1 MTEENRELV
10 RAATTHCSE
19 VAEKARQEHWE
30 RFCTEQ
36 VQEPKDS
43 SKLWR
48 RIRAHR
54 RRGRLPERALLV
66 NGQKTQTAK
75 EKADALAETFAKA
88 SQTEHL
94 PPEMREYRRTK
105 EQRFEKSENDGQAPF
120 NGDLTLEELRTAIGS
135 LGSQGK
141 ATGHDPISYQMIR
154 HFPDRMVKVL
164 LGFYQ
169 TCWDSGQIPKAWKK
183 AVVVAIP
190 KDGKPPHLPTSYR
203 PVALTSHL
211 GKVYERLVRDRL
223 EYHLEKHGI
232 IPLCQAGFRKGR
244 GCMEHVARLTSEI
257 KKAMVN
263 KHSVVTTFFDIKRA
277 FDTVWH
283 AKLLD
288 KLSSIGISGRLYQF
302 VQAFLADRR
311 ISVRVGASLSD
322 EHILDMGV
330 PQGSVIAPT
339 LFSVMLHD
347 IESKVGRPDIKM
359 SLYADDL
366 AIWTELPTQLPGK
379 TAFMKKLYERW
390 RTKFQS
396 CVDDIQ
402 GYMGQNGFQLSPEKT
417 SLVVFS
423 RTNGAKNA
431 MSIQIGNVTIKPC
444 SEAKF
449 LGVTLNERLR
459 WQPHISN
466 LTAKAARSV
475 NLIKILSAE
484 RWATPRSLIHL
495 TNALVR
501 SRLTYGCEAFF
512 ALSKAEYL
520 KLERVELAAL
530 KTAIGARKSAR
541 NDLVYQ
547 EAGWLPLRE
556 ECKRRCANF
565 QAAMHATE
573 TTLGDGLTET
583 VTKETLIRQGLEVKA
598 PRIYRTTIPMAEH
611 TNDIWSECGAKPE
624 VAQTPKPVF
633 PPWELAKPEYEH
645 RYAEG
650 ASKKADSALATT
662 LAREKIEQRFSQHLK
677 IYTDGSVLDSGEV
690 GCAFVI
696 PDLGITRRYKLNAGL
711 SIFSAEMYA
720 ILMACTFVNDMPN
733 PPLGVVILSDSK
745 SSLQALERG
754 GTRNRS
760 DVQSEILFLAHQII
774 TKGTILALMWLPSHS
789 GIRGNELADR
799 AARDATGDGMEAK
812 LLQTLSEVKIRV
824 GGVGVWEFNVLFH
837 HIRVISKTG
846 QVRQS
851 RKLYEL
857 LKQLQAITPQN
868 RQKSV
873 LGHFAGKSMPSAG
886 TIPFLQSYLCTFNND
901 WYSTLTE
908 DEMPGKVPTFKGSV
922 ASTLLDDIETVLTKH
937 ANYKISH
944 FLEDLETIHRLST
957 AIIKGTASTSGDPHI
972 SSFLKNPEQL
982 HQTILQQNVSLTSKA
997 INTLLDATL
1006 PISKLGGQDGDSL
1019 ALFLLEMFGDE
1030 SRMAAS
1036 HKSAVASMHVK
1047 IFLSKDEDAM
1057 YTWRNASAD
1066 ADHLIKVIRDYAG
1079 ILGPWAAS
1087 GTGVAMIVKSIVYEK
1102 EQRLKEVMKIMG
1114 LGNGVHWV
1122 AWFINAFVL
1131 MLLSVILLCVML
1143 KTGKVF
1149 QYSDVSVIFVFMLS
1163 FTVATITQ
1171 CFLISVF
1178 FSKANLAAVCGG
1190 FIYFVLFLPYTQLV
1204 HNGKKLAVDDLTIN
1218 FYEGQIT
1225 SFLGHNGA
1233 GKTTTMSILTGLFP
1247 PTSGTAYIYGKNIQT
1262 EMDQI
1267 RQSLV
1272 EEHIWFYARL
1282 KGKSEANVQ
1291 HEMTQMVKDV
1301 GLPHKRKEQACKLSG
1316 GMKRKLS
1323 VAIAFVG
1330 GSRTVILDEPT
1341 AGVDPYAR
1349 RSIWELLLKL
1359 RKGRTIILSTHHMDE
1374 ADVLGDRIAII
1385 SHGKL
1390 CCIGSS
1396 LFLKDRFGSGYY
1408 LTLVREVTTLLQKFV
1423 PEAQLVEDNS
1433 MEVCFQMPESAADS
1447 GQLTALFAELEKVH
1461 DVMGVSS
1468 YGISDTSLE
1477 EVFLRVTEENDS
1489 AHRTGDGSPVE
1500 SMEND
1505 SQGAGGP
1512 TPAHRYLP
1520 VNDILYNMTGR
1531 NISDWLVKT
1540 MEQYQMRRY
1549 GGFSFGAE
1557 NRLSVLN
1564 ATQIV
1569 RNLEDVTGTA
1579 YNKSS
1584 ILPERLVQDMG
1595 NFLNYLPESKRDQYG
1610 IVTISHPMNFTKQQL
1625 KEEIIY
1631 HGRPSFDVIVA
1642 ICVIFALSFVPAS
1655 FVLFLIEER
1664 VSNSKHLQFVS
1675 GINPTTYWVTNFLWD
1690 MLNYLV
1696 PSTLC
1701 IIIFVAFG
1709 KDAYVSSKN
1718 ISCLVGLLCLY
1729 GWAITPMMYP
1739 FSRLFSIPSSAFVA
1753 LSCVNTFLGV
1763 MPTIATVVLELM
1775 HADDPV
1781 YWAPGKKG
1789 KMTAVDHLCVGV
1801 PAGQCF
1807 GLLGVNGAGKTTTFK
1822 MLTGDV
1828 PVTSGDAHINGYS
1841 IQTDMEKVRQFMGY
1855 CPQFDAL
1862 DPLLTGREQLEFYSR
1877 ICGIPWDQA
1886 KSVANWA
1893 IERLGLT
1900 MYADKISSSYSG
1912 GNKRKLST
1920 AIALIGNPPII
1931 FLVSDFK
1938 PKKRK
1943 KKFC

>member
-1 MTEENRELV
+1 MSDEAQSPPPFQKVERRKRGRNSPQGENGKTGKRARSRQTKTGSRTGGTPRVLGSPSQLSDSSSSSEGELDHESDLESLGDPFGEEKQANQTGHKEKAKKATNQGEAEAKADPNQPPQRVSYAQALSRGAAAPHGRRGDHKTATPPVFCQYPVILEDQMIQSEPARLAGLAFRLASLIREAGYGVVTHLKPLGKTRFLAGCSTERQQQRLAKATKIGPVSIRGHIPVPKVEGVATIHIDATETEIKEAIESNVTVVEVKRLTLKSGEKSRAVKITLAETTLPDHLVINKQEYGLRPYVAEVQRYLQGKPKVDVLMLQSLNVRHQALPHLDGYYYPPAVDMEKGRVMVATYVSTRLTYVDADPLTHVNPRTLGDCRLNLRSLTVSLSGGKEVTLVNVYYPDGIPDGSACDWLKNLGAQTPDARRTWVVAGDFNASHRLWDPDATTAGGRHLANAVLESNLSILNDCSVTRIGQGGQRNSAIDITLASPALCLEATWETGDDNMQSDHLPIHITLDQAVPTEVEVNSDPKYAYDKADWEKFRTLLEAECEHLNRNSPDQDIDSKYEEIRSMILTAANAAIPQSRPQPSGGGRLIGGWWNAECEEATAEKRRVLRAFKRNMTEENRELV

-30 RFCTEQ
+30 RFCAEQ

-48 RIRAHR
+48 MIRAHR

-94 PPEMREYRRTK
+94 PPEMREYRRTE
-105 EQRFEKSENDGQAPF
+105 EQRFEKSENDGQAPS

-322 EHILDMGV
+322 EHTLDMGV

-347 IESKVGRPDIKM
+347 IEAKVGRPDIKM

-677 IYTDGSVLDSGEV
+677 IYTDGSVLGSGEV

-812 LLQTLSEVKIRV
+812 LLQTLSEVKT
-824 GGVGVWEFNVLFH
+824 
-837 HIRVISKTG
+837 S
-846 QVRQS
+846 S
-851 RKLYEL
+851 R
-857 LKQLQAITPQN
+857 
-868 RQKSV
+868 
-873 LGHFAGKSMPSAG
+873 
-886 TIPFLQSYLCTFNND
+886 
-901 WYSTLTE
+901 
-908 DEMPGKVPTFKGSV
+908 
-922 ASTLLDDIETVLTKH
+922 
-937 ANYKISH
+937 
-944 FLEDLETIHRLST
+944 
-957 AIIKGTASTSGDPHI
+957 
-972 SSFLKNPEQL
+972 
-982 HQTILQQNVSLTSKA
+982 
-997 INTLLDATL
+997 
-1006 PISKLGGQDGDSL
+1006 
-1019 ALFLLEMFGDE
+1019 
-1030 SRMAAS
+1030 
-1036 HKSAVASMHVK
+1036 
-1047 IFLSKDEDAM
+1047 
-1057 YTWRNASAD
+1057 
-1066 ADHLIKVIRDYAG
+1066 
-1079 ILGPWAAS
+1079 S
-1087 GTGVAMIVKSIVYEK
+1087 GT
-1102 EQRLKEVMKIMG
+1102 
-1114 LGNGVHWV
+1114 
-1122 AWFINAFVL
+1122 
-1131 MLLSVILLCVML
+1131 
-1143 KTGKVF
+1143 
-1149 QYSDVSVIFVFMLS
+1149 
-1163 FTVATITQ
+1163 
-1171 CFLISVF
+1171 
-1178 FSKANLAAVCGG
+1178 
-1190 FIYFVLFLPYTQLV
+1190 
-1204 HNGKKLAVDDLTIN
+1204 
-1218 FYEGQIT
+1218 
-1225 SFLGHNGA
+1225 
-1233 GKTTTMSILTGLFP
+1233 
-1247 PTSGTAYIYGKNIQT
+1247 
-1262 EMDQI
+1262 
-1267 RQSLV
+1267 
-1272 EEHIWFYARL
+1272 
-1282 KGKSEANVQ
+1282 
-1291 HEMTQMVKDV
+1291 
-1301 GLPHKRKEQACKLSG
+1301 
-1316 GMKRKLS
+1316 
-1323 VAIAFVG
+1323 
-1330 GSRTVILDEPT
+1330 
-1341 AGVDPYAR
+1341 
-1349 RSIWELLLKL
+1349 
-1359 RKGRTIILSTHHMDE
+1359 
-1374 ADVLGDRIAII
+1374 
-1385 SHGKL
+1385 
-1390 CCIGSS
+1390 
-1396 LFLKDRFGSGYY
+1396 
-1408 LTLVREVTTLLQKFV
+1408 
-1423 PEAQLVEDNS
+1423 
-1433 MEVCFQMPESAADS
+1433 
-1447 GQLTALFAELEKVH
+1447 
-1461 DVMGVSS
+1461 
-1468 YGISDTSLE
+1468 
-1477 EVFLRVTEENDS
+1477 
-1489 AHRTGDGSPVE
+1489 
-1500 SMEND
+1500 
-1505 SQGAGGP
+1505 
-1512 TPAHRYLP
+1512 
-1520 VNDILYNMTGR
+1520 
-1531 NISDWLVKT
+1531 
-1540 MEQYQMRRY
+1540 
-1549 GGFSFGAE
+1549 
-1557 NRLSVLN
+1557 
-1564 ATQIV
+1564 
-1569 RNLEDVTGTA
+1569 
-1579 YNKSS
+1579 
-1584 ILPERLVQDMG
+1584 
-1595 NFLNYLPESKRDQYG
+1595 
-1610 IVTISHPMNFTKQQL
+1610 
-1625 KEEIIY
+1625 
-1631 HGRPSFDVIVA
+1631 
-1642 ICVIFALSFVPAS
+1642 
-1655 FVLFLIEER
+1655 
-1664 VSNSKHLQFVS
+1664 
-1675 GINPTTYWVTNFLWD
+1675 
-1690 MLNYLV
+1690 
-1696 PSTLC
+1696 
-1701 IIIFVAFG
+1701 
-1709 KDAYVSSKN
+1709 
-1718 ISCLVGLLCLY
+1718 
-1729 GWAITPMMYP
+1729 
-1739 FSRLFSIPSSAFVA
+1739 
-1753 LSCVNTFLGV
+1753 
-1763 MPTIATVVLELM
+1763 
-1775 HADDPV
+1775 
-1781 YWAPGKKG
+1781 
-1789 KMTAVDHLCVGV
+1789 
-1801 PAGQCF
+1801 
-1807 GLLGVNGAGKTTTFK
+1807 
-1822 MLTGDV
+1822 
-1828 PVTSGDAHINGYS
+1828 
-1841 IQTDMEKVRQFMGY
+1841 
-1855 CPQFDAL
+1855 
-1862 DPLLTGREQLEFYSR
+1862 
-1877 ICGIPWDQA
+1877 
-1886 KSVANWA
+1886 
-1893 IERLGLT
+1893 
-1900 MYADKISSSYSG
+1900 
-1912 GNKRKLST
+1912 
-1920 AIALIGNPPII
+1920 
-1931 FLVSDFK
+1931 
-1938 PKKRK
+1938 
-1943 KKFC
+1943 

>member
-1 MTEENRELV
+1 MEETAHVGSNGGCDTPGGGDTPVNEPSSPWQQVRKGKRKERNSPAGENGKRAKSNDLAEGRRLSETSSSEEEEGLDHESDLESLGDPCLDDTANQTGQETEAKDKAENKVGAEAKANPTKKPSYAEMTARRAAPHGRRGVQKPEVAPVFCRYPVILEDRMIESEPARLAGLAFRLASLIREAGFGEVTHLKPLGKTRFLAGCSTERQQQRLAKATKIGPVSIRGYVPVPKVEGVVSIHIDATESEIQRAIESDVTVVEVKRLTLKSGEKSRAVKVTLAETTLPDHLVINRQEYGLRPYVAEVQRCYRCHRLGHVQKSCPAKKAVCAACGKSGHKSGSCNGPKHCTNCQVAPAEVEMKNSQSPDAAIHDETRTKPEKSLEKGNALKAENARLRSEVESLRGLLSNLQATISDLKNEIRYLQGKPKVDVLMLQSLNVRHQALLHLDGYYYPPAVDMEKGRVMVATYVSTRLTYVDADPLTHVNPRTLGDCRLNLRSLTVSLSGGKEVTLVNVYYPDGIPDGSACDWLKNLGAQTADARRTWVVAGDFNASHRLWDPGATTAGGGHLANAVLESNLSILNDCSVTRIGQGGQRNSAIDVTLASPALCREATWETGDDNMQSDHLPIHITLDQAVPTEVEVNSGPKYAYDKADWEKFRTLVEAECENMNRNSPNQDIDSKYEEIRSMILTAANAAIPQSRPQPSGGSRLIGGWWNAECEEATAEKRRVLRAFKRNMTEENRELV

-48 RIRAHR
+48 MIRAHR

-94 PPEMREYRRTK
+94 PPEMREYRRTE
-105 EQRFEKSENDGQAPF
+105 EQRFEKSENDGHAPS

-154 HFPDRMVKVL
+154 HLPDRMVKVL

-347 IESKVGRPDIKM
+347 IEAKVGRPDIKM

-431 MSIQIGNVTIKPC
+431 MSIQIGNVTVKPC

-466 LTAKAARSV
+466 LTAKASRSV

-512 ALSKAEYL
+512 ALSKTEYL

-611 TNDIWSECGAKPE
+611 TNDIWSECGANPE

-812 LLQTLSEVKIRV
+812 LLQTLSEVKSHSILNMTV
-824 GGVGVWEFNVLFH
+824 
-837 HIRVISKTG
+837 TG
-846 QVRQS
+846 
-851 RKLYEL
+851 LWL
-857 LKQLQAITPQN
+857 MH
-868 RQKSV
+868 
-873 LGHFAGKSMPSAG
+873 G
-886 TIPFLQSYLCTFNND
+886 
-901 WYSTLTE
+901 
-908 DEMPGKVPTFKGSV
+908 
-922 ASTLLDDIETVLTKH
+922 
-937 ANYKISH
+937 
-944 FLEDLETIHRLST
+944 
-957 AIIKGTASTSGDPHI
+957 
-972 SSFLKNPEQL
+972 
-982 HQTILQQNVSLTSKA
+982 
-997 INTLLDATL
+997 DAT
-1006 PISKLGGQDGDSL
+1006 DRRD
-1019 ALFLLEMFGDE
+1019 ME
-1030 SRMAAS
+1030 S
-1036 HKSAVASMHVK
+1036 H
-1047 IFLSKDEDAM
+1047 I
-1057 YTWRNASAD
+1057 
-1066 ADHLIKVIRDYAG
+1066 I
-1079 ILGPWAAS
+1079 
-1087 GTGVAMIVKSIVYEK
+1087 
-1102 EQRLKEVMKIMG
+1102 QRL
-1114 LGNGVHWV
+1114 
-1122 AWFINAFVL
+1122 
-1131 MLLSVILLCVML
+1131 
-1143 KTGKVF
+1143 
-1149 QYSDVSVIFVFMLS
+1149 
-1163 FTVATITQ
+1163 
-1171 CFLISVF
+1171 
-1178 FSKANLAAVCGG
+1178 
-1190 FIYFVLFLPYTQLV
+1190 
-1204 HNGKKLAVDDLTIN
+1204 
-1218 FYEGQIT
+1218 
-1225 SFLGHNGA
+1225 
-1233 GKTTTMSILTGLFP
+1233 
-1247 PTSGTAYIYGKNIQT
+1247 
-1262 EMDQI
+1262 
-1267 RQSLV
+1267 
-1272 EEHIWFYARL
+1272 
-1282 KGKSEANVQ
+1282 
-1291 HEMTQMVKDV
+1291 
-1301 GLPHKRKEQACKLSG
+1301 
-1316 GMKRKLS
+1316 
-1323 VAIAFVG
+1323 
-1330 GSRTVILDEPT
+1330 GS
-1341 AGVDPYAR
+1341 
-1349 RSIWELLLKL
+1349 
-1359 RKGRTIILSTHHMDE
+1359 
-1374 ADVLGDRIAII
+1374 
-1385 SHGKL
+1385 
-1390 CCIGSS
+1390 
-1396 LFLKDRFGSGYY
+1396 
-1408 LTLVREVTTLLQKFV
+1408 Q
-1423 PEAQLVEDNS
+1423 
-1433 MEVCFQMPESAADS
+1433 
-1447 GQLTALFAELEKVH
+1447 
-1461 DVMGVSS
+1461 
-1468 YGISDTSLE
+1468 
-1477 EVFLRVTEENDS
+1477 
-1489 AHRTGDGSPVE
+1489 
-1500 SMEND
+1500 
-1505 SQGAGGP
+1505 
-1512 TPAHRYLP
+1512 
-1520 VNDILYNMTGR
+1520 
-1531 NISDWLVKT
+1531 
-1540 MEQYQMRRY
+1540 
-1549 GGFSFGAE
+1549 
-1557 NRLSVLN
+1557 
-1564 ATQIV
+1564 
-1569 RNLEDVTGTA
+1569 
-1579 YNKSS
+1579 
-1584 ILPERLVQDMG
+1584 
-1595 NFLNYLPESKRDQYG
+1595 
-1610 IVTISHPMNFTKQQL
+1610 
-1625 KEEIIY
+1625 
-1631 HGRPSFDVIVA
+1631 
-1642 ICVIFALSFVPAS
+1642 
-1655 FVLFLIEER
+1655 
-1664 VSNSKHLQFVS
+1664 
-1675 GINPTTYWVTNFLWD
+1675 
-1690 MLNYLV
+1690 
-1696 PSTLC
+1696 
-1701 IIIFVAFG
+1701 
-1709 KDAYVSSKN
+1709 
-1718 ISCLVGLLCLY
+1718 
-1729 GWAITPMMYP
+1729 
-1739 FSRLFSIPSSAFVA
+1739 
-1753 LSCVNTFLGV
+1753 
-1763 MPTIATVVLELM
+1763 
-1775 HADDPV
+1775 
-1781 YWAPGKKG
+1781 APG
-1789 KMTAVDHLCVGV
+1789 
-1801 PAGQCF
+1801 
-1807 GLLGVNGAGKTTTFK
+1807 GLN
-1822 MLTGDV
+1822 
-1828 PVTSGDAHINGYS
+1828 
-1841 IQTDMEKVRQFMGY
+1841 EK
-1855 CPQFDAL
+1855 P
-1862 DPLLTGREQLEFYSR
+1862 
-1877 ICGIPWDQA
+1877 
-1886 KSVANWA
+1886 
-1893 IERLGLT
+1893 
-1900 MYADKISSSYSG
+1900 
-1912 GNKRKLST
+1912 
-1920 AIALIGNPPII
+1920 
-1931 FLVSDFK
+1931 
-1938 PKKRK
+1938 
-1943 KKFC
+1943 

>member
-1 MTEENRELV
+1 MSPPHPGSSEEEEGLDHESDLESLGDPCLDDTANQTGQETEAKDKAENKVGAEAKANPTKKPSYAEMTARRAAPHGRRGVQKPEVAPVFCRYPVILEDRMIESEPARLAGLAFRLASLIREAGFGEVTHLKPLGKTRFLAGCSTERQQQRLAKATKIGPVSIRGYVPVPKVEGVVSIHIDATESEIQRAIESDVTVVEVKRLTLKSGEKSRAVKVTLAETTLPDHLVINRQEYGLRPYVAEVQRCYRCHRLGHVQKSCPAKKAVCAACGKSGHKSGSCNGPKHCTNCQAVDMEKGRVMVATYVSTRLTYVDADPLTHVNPRTLGDCRLNLRSLTVSLSGGKEVTLVNVYYPDGIPDGSACDWLKNLGAQTADARRTWVVAGDFNASHRLWDPGATTAGGGHLANAVLESNLSILNDCSVTRIGQGGQRNSAIDVTLASPALCREATWETGDDNMQSDHLPIHITLDQAVPTEVEVNSGPKYAYDKADWEKFRTLVEAECENMNRNSPNQDIDSKYEEIRSMILTAANAAIPQSRPQPSGGSRLIGGWWNAECEEATAEKRRVLRAFKRNMTEENRELV

-48 RIRAHR
+48 MIRAHR

-94 PPEMREYRRTK
+94 PPEMREYRRTE
-105 EQRFEKSENDGQAPF
+105 EQRFEKSENDGHAPS

-154 HFPDRMVKVL
+154 HLPDRMVKVL

-347 IESKVGRPDIKM
+347 IEAKVGRPDIKM
-359 SLYADDL
+359 SL
-366 AIWTELPTQLPGK
+366 
-379 TAFMKKLYERW
+379 
-390 RTKFQS
+390 
-396 CVDDIQ
+396 
-402 GYMGQNGFQLSPEKT
+402 
-417 SLVVFS
+417 
-423 RTNGAKNA
+423 TNGAKNA

-466 LTAKAARSV
+466 LTAKASRSV

-512 ALSKAEYL
+512 ALSKTEYL

-611 TNDIWSECGAKPE
+611 TNDIWSECGANPE

-812 LLQTLSEVKIRV
+812 LLQTLSEVKNSNAIR
-824 GGVGVWEFNVLFH
+824 
-837 HIRVISKTG
+837 
-846 QVRQS
+846 
-851 RKLYEL
+851 
-857 LKQLQAITPQN
+857 
-868 RQKSV
+868 
-873 LGHFAGKSMPSAG
+873 
-886 TIPFLQSYLCTFNND
+886 
-901 WYSTLTE
+901 
-908 DEMPGKVPTFKGSV
+908 
-922 ASTLLDDIETVLTKH
+922 
-937 ANYKISH
+937 
-944 FLEDLETIHRLST
+944 
-957 AIIKGTASTSGDPHI
+957 
-972 SSFLKNPEQL
+972 
-982 HQTILQQNVSLTSKA
+982 
-997 INTLLDATL
+997 
-1006 PISKLGGQDGDSL
+1006 L
-1019 ALFLLEMFGDE
+1019 A
-1030 SRMAAS
+1030 
-1036 HKSAVASMHVK
+1036 
-1047 IFLSKDEDAM
+1047 
-1057 YTWRNASAD
+1057 
-1066 ADHLIKVIRDYAG
+1066 
-1079 ILGPWAAS
+1079 
-1087 GTGVAMIVKSIVYEK
+1087 
-1102 EQRLKEVMKIMG
+1102 
-1114 LGNGVHWV
+1114 
-1122 AWFINAFVL
+1122 
-1131 MLLSVILLCVML
+1131 
-1143 KTGKVF
+1143 
-1149 QYSDVSVIFVFMLS
+1149 
-1163 FTVATITQ
+1163 
-1171 CFLISVF
+1171 
-1178 FSKANLAAVCGG
+1178 
-1190 FIYFVLFLPYTQLV
+1190 
-1204 HNGKKLAVDDLTIN
+1204 
-1218 FYEGQIT
+1218 
-1225 SFLGHNGA
+1225 
-1233 GKTTTMSILTGLFP
+1233 
-1247 PTSGTAYIYGKNIQT
+1247 
-1262 EMDQI
+1262 
-1267 RQSLV
+1267 
-1272 EEHIWFYARL
+1272 
-1282 KGKSEANVQ
+1282 
-1291 HEMTQMVKDV
+1291 
-1301 GLPHKRKEQACKLSG
+1301 
-1316 GMKRKLS
+1316 
-1323 VAIAFVG
+1323 
-1330 GSRTVILDEPT
+1330 
-1341 AGVDPYAR
+1341 
-1349 RSIWELLLKL
+1349 
-1359 RKGRTIILSTHHMDE
+1359 
-1374 ADVLGDRIAII
+1374 
-1385 SHGKL
+1385 
-1390 CCIGSS
+1390 
-1396 LFLKDRFGSGYY
+1396 
-1408 LTLVREVTTLLQKFV
+1408 
-1423 PEAQLVEDNS
+1423 
-1433 MEVCFQMPESAADS
+1433 
-1447 GQLTALFAELEKVH
+1447 
-1461 DVMGVSS
+1461 
-1468 YGISDTSLE
+1468 
-1477 EVFLRVTEENDS
+1477 
-1489 AHRTGDGSPVE
+1489 
-1500 SMEND
+1500 
-1505 SQGAGGP
+1505 
-1512 TPAHRYLP
+1512 PAH
-1520 VNDILYNMTGR
+1520 T
-1531 NISDWLVKT
+1531 
-1540 MEQYQMRRY
+1540 
-1549 GGFSFGAE
+1549 AE
-1557 NRLSVLN
+1557 
-1564 ATQIV
+1564 
-1569 RNLEDVTGTA
+1569 
-1579 YNKSS
+1579 
-1584 ILPERLVQDMG
+1584 
-1595 NFLNYLPESKRDQYG
+1595 
-1610 IVTISHPMNFTKQQL
+1610 
-1625 KEEIIY
+1625 
-1631 HGRPSFDVIVA
+1631 PS
-1642 ICVIFALSFVPAS
+1642 
-1655 FVLFLIEER
+1655 
-1664 VSNSKHLQFVS
+1664 
-1675 GINPTTYWVTNFLWD
+1675 
-1690 MLNYLV
+1690 
-1696 PSTLC
+1696 
-1701 IIIFVAFG
+1701 
-1709 KDAYVSSKN
+1709 
-1718 ISCLVGLLCLY
+1718 
-1729 GWAITPMMYP
+1729 
-1739 FSRLFSIPSSAFVA
+1739 
-1753 LSCVNTFLGV
+1753 
-1763 MPTIATVVLELM
+1763 
-1775 HADDPV
+1775 
-1781 YWAPGKKG
+1781 
-1789 KMTAVDHLCVGV
+1789 
-1801 PAGQCF
+1801 
-1807 GLLGVNGAGKTTTFK
+1807 
-1822 MLTGDV
+1822 
-1828 PVTSGDAHINGYS
+1828 
-1841 IQTDMEKVRQFMGY
+1841 
-1855 CPQFDAL
+1855 
-1862 DPLLTGREQLEFYSR
+1862 
-1877 ICGIPWDQA
+1877 
-1886 KSVANWA
+1886 
-1893 IERLGLT
+1893 
-1900 MYADKISSSYSG
+1900 
-1912 GNKRKLST
+1912 
-1920 AIALIGNPPII
+1920 
-1931 FLVSDFK
+1931 
-1938 PKKRK
+1938 
-1943 KKFC
+1943 

>member
-1 MTEENRELV
+1 MATYRE
-10 RAATTHCSE
+10 S
-19 VAEKARQEHWE
+19 
-30 RFCTEQ
+30 
-36 VQEPKDS
+36 
-43 SKLWR
+43 
-48 RIRAHR
+48 
-54 RRGRLPERALLV
+54 
-66 NGQKTQTAK
+66 
-75 EKADALAETFAKA
+75 
-88 SQTEHL
+88 
-94 PPEMREYRRTK
+94 
-105 EQRFEKSENDGQAPF
+105 
-120 NGDLTLEELRTAIGS
+120 AI
-135 LGSQGK
+135 K
-141 ATGHDPISYQMIR
+141 MIR
-154 HFPDRMVKVL
+154 HLPDRMVKVL

-347 IESKVGRPDIKM
+347 IEAKVGRPDIKM

-466 LTAKAARSV
+466 LTAKASRSV

-512 ALSKAEYL
+512 ALSKTEYL

-611 TNDIWSECGAKPE
+611 TNDIWSECGANPE
-624 VAQTPKPVF
+624 VAQSPKPVF

-812 LLQTLSEVKIRV
+812 LLQTLSEVKT
-824 GGVGVWEFNVLFH
+824 
-837 HIRVISKTG
+837 S
-846 QVRQS
+846 S
-851 RKLYEL
+851 R
-857 LKQLQAITPQN
+857 
-868 RQKSV
+868 
-873 LGHFAGKSMPSAG
+873 
-886 TIPFLQSYLCTFNND
+886 
-901 WYSTLTE
+901 
-908 DEMPGKVPTFKGSV
+908 
-922 ASTLLDDIETVLTKH
+922 
-937 ANYKISH
+937 
-944 FLEDLETIHRLST
+944 
-957 AIIKGTASTSGDPHI
+957 
-972 SSFLKNPEQL
+972 
-982 HQTILQQNVSLTSKA
+982 
-997 INTLLDATL
+997 
-1006 PISKLGGQDGDSL
+1006 
-1019 ALFLLEMFGDE
+1019 
-1030 SRMAAS
+1030 
-1036 HKSAVASMHVK
+1036 
-1047 IFLSKDEDAM
+1047 
-1057 YTWRNASAD
+1057 
-1066 ADHLIKVIRDYAG
+1066 
-1079 ILGPWAAS
+1079 S
-1087 GTGVAMIVKSIVYEK
+1087 GT
-1102 EQRLKEVMKIMG
+1102 
-1114 LGNGVHWV
+1114 
-1122 AWFINAFVL
+1122 
-1131 MLLSVILLCVML
+1131 
-1143 KTGKVF
+1143 
-1149 QYSDVSVIFVFMLS
+1149 
-1163 FTVATITQ
+1163 
-1171 CFLISVF
+1171 
-1178 FSKANLAAVCGG
+1178 
-1190 FIYFVLFLPYTQLV
+1190 
-1204 HNGKKLAVDDLTIN
+1204 
-1218 FYEGQIT
+1218 
-1225 SFLGHNGA
+1225 
-1233 GKTTTMSILTGLFP
+1233 
-1247 PTSGTAYIYGKNIQT
+1247 
-1262 EMDQI
+1262 
-1267 RQSLV
+1267 
-1272 EEHIWFYARL
+1272 
-1282 KGKSEANVQ
+1282 
-1291 HEMTQMVKDV
+1291 
-1301 GLPHKRKEQACKLSG
+1301 
-1316 GMKRKLS
+1316 
-1323 VAIAFVG
+1323 
-1330 GSRTVILDEPT
+1330 
-1341 AGVDPYAR
+1341 
-1349 RSIWELLLKL
+1349 
-1359 RKGRTIILSTHHMDE
+1359 
-1374 ADVLGDRIAII
+1374 
-1385 SHGKL
+1385 
-1390 CCIGSS
+1390 
-1396 LFLKDRFGSGYY
+1396 
-1408 LTLVREVTTLLQKFV
+1408 
-1423 PEAQLVEDNS
+1423 
-1433 MEVCFQMPESAADS
+1433 
-1447 GQLTALFAELEKVH
+1447 
-1461 DVMGVSS
+1461 
-1468 YGISDTSLE
+1468 
-1477 EVFLRVTEENDS
+1477 
-1489 AHRTGDGSPVE
+1489 
-1500 SMEND
+1500 
-1505 SQGAGGP
+1505 
-1512 TPAHRYLP
+1512 
-1520 VNDILYNMTGR
+1520 
-1531 NISDWLVKT
+1531 
-1540 MEQYQMRRY
+1540 
-1549 GGFSFGAE
+1549 
-1557 NRLSVLN
+1557 
-1564 ATQIV
+1564 
-1569 RNLEDVTGTA
+1569 
-1579 YNKSS
+1579 
-1584 ILPERLVQDMG
+1584 
-1595 NFLNYLPESKRDQYG
+1595 
-1610 IVTISHPMNFTKQQL
+1610 
-1625 KEEIIY
+1625 
-1631 HGRPSFDVIVA
+1631 
-1642 ICVIFALSFVPAS
+1642 
-1655 FVLFLIEER
+1655 
-1664 VSNSKHLQFVS
+1664 
-1675 GINPTTYWVTNFLWD
+1675 
-1690 MLNYLV
+1690 
-1696 PSTLC
+1696 
-1701 IIIFVAFG
+1701 
-1709 KDAYVSSKN
+1709 
-1718 ISCLVGLLCLY
+1718 
-1729 GWAITPMMYP
+1729 
-1739 FSRLFSIPSSAFVA
+1739 
-1753 LSCVNTFLGV
+1753 
-1763 MPTIATVVLELM
+1763 
-1775 HADDPV
+1775 
-1781 YWAPGKKG
+1781 
-1789 KMTAVDHLCVGV
+1789 
-1801 PAGQCF
+1801 
-1807 GLLGVNGAGKTTTFK
+1807 
-1822 MLTGDV
+1822 
-1828 PVTSGDAHINGYS
+1828 
-1841 IQTDMEKVRQFMGY
+1841 
-1855 CPQFDAL
+1855 
-1862 DPLLTGREQLEFYSR
+1862 
-1877 ICGIPWDQA
+1877 
-1886 KSVANWA
+1886 
-1893 IERLGLT
+1893 
-1900 MYADKISSSYSG
+1900 
-1912 GNKRKLST
+1912 
-1920 AIALIGNPPII
+1920 
-1931 FLVSDFK
+1931 
-1938 PKKRK
+1938 
-1943 KKFC
+1943 

>member
-1 MTEENRELV
+1 MEGGECRKKTAPVFCRFPVILEDKMIEAEPARLAGLAFRLAGLIREAGYGEVTHLKPLGKTKFVAGCSTERQQQRLAKATKIGPVSVRGYVPVPKVEGVITVHVDATEAEIKQAIESDVTVVDVKRLTLKNGEKSRAVRVTLAETTLPDHLVINRQEYGLRPYVAETGHKSEHCNGPKRCINCQGAHSAAYRGCPAVKQWSLANRLRAQDYMPRAQAMHEAGKIAAQRKAQSTAPPPAATNKEPVTPTALDTNGPDTANQGQSKATPRESPEEGQALRAENARLRREAESMRGLLANLQANIKELRSEVQALRDERAGRPVQPPQLTPYLQDKPKVDVLMLQSLNVRLQALPHLDGYYYPPAVDMEKGRVMVATYVSTRLSYVDADPMTQANPSTPGDCRLNLRSLTVSLSGGRELTLVNVYYPDGIPDGSACDWLRNLGTRTADARRTWVVAGDFNASHRLWDPDATTAGGMHLANAVLESNLSILNDCSVTRIGQGGQRNSAIDITLASPALCLEATWETGDDNMQSDHLPIHITLDQAVPTEEEVNSDPKYAYDKADWEKFRTLLEAECEHSNRNSHDQDIDSKYEEIRSMILTAANAAIPQSRPQPSGGGRLIGGWWNAECEEATAKKRRVLRAFKRNMTEENRELV

-48 RIRAHR
+48 MIRAHR

-94 PPEMREYRRTK
+94 PPEMREYRRTE
-105 EQRFEKSENDGQAPF
+105 EQRFEKSENDGQAPS

-322 EHILDMGV
+322 EHTLDMGV

-347 IESKVGRPDIKM
+347 IEAKVGRPDIKM

-760 DVQSEILFLAHQII
+760 DVQCEILFLAHQII

-812 LLQTLSEVKIRV
+812 LLQTLSEVK
-824 GGVGVWEFNVLFH
+824 
-837 HIRVISKTG
+837 
-846 QVRQS
+846 
-851 RKLYEL
+851 
-857 LKQLQAITPQN
+857 
-868 RQKSV
+868 
-873 LGHFAGKSMPSAG
+873 
-886 TIPFLQSYLCTFNND
+886 
-901 WYSTLTE
+901 
-908 DEMPGKVPTFKGSV
+908 
-922 ASTLLDDIETVLTKH
+922 
-937 ANYKISH
+937 
-944 FLEDLETIHRLST
+944 
-957 AIIKGTASTSGDPHI
+957 TS
-972 SSFLKNPEQL
+972 SQ
-982 HQTILQQNVSLTSKA
+982 
-997 INTLLDATL
+997 
-1006 PISKLGGQDGDSL
+1006 
-1019 ALFLLEMFGDE
+1019 
-1030 SRMAAS
+1030 
-1036 HKSAVASMHVK
+1036 
-1047 IFLSKDEDAM
+1047 
-1057 YTWRNASAD
+1057 
-1066 ADHLIKVIRDYAG
+1066 
-1079 ILGPWAAS
+1079 S
-1087 GTGVAMIVKSIVYEK
+1087 GT
-1102 EQRLKEVMKIMG
+1102 
-1114 LGNGVHWV
+1114 
-1122 AWFINAFVL
+1122 
-1131 MLLSVILLCVML
+1131 
-1143 KTGKVF
+1143 
-1149 QYSDVSVIFVFMLS
+1149 
-1163 FTVATITQ
+1163 
-1171 CFLISVF
+1171 
-1178 FSKANLAAVCGG
+1178 
-1190 FIYFVLFLPYTQLV
+1190 
-1204 HNGKKLAVDDLTIN
+1204 
-1218 FYEGQIT
+1218 
-1225 SFLGHNGA
+1225 
-1233 GKTTTMSILTGLFP
+1233 
-1247 PTSGTAYIYGKNIQT
+1247 
-1262 EMDQI
+1262 
-1267 RQSLV
+1267 
-1272 EEHIWFYARL
+1272 
-1282 KGKSEANVQ
+1282 
-1291 HEMTQMVKDV
+1291 
-1301 GLPHKRKEQACKLSG
+1301 
-1316 GMKRKLS
+1316 
-1323 VAIAFVG
+1323 
-1330 GSRTVILDEPT
+1330 
-1341 AGVDPYAR
+1341 
-1349 RSIWELLLKL
+1349 
-1359 RKGRTIILSTHHMDE
+1359 
-1374 ADVLGDRIAII
+1374 
-1385 SHGKL
+1385 
-1390 CCIGSS
+1390 
-1396 LFLKDRFGSGYY
+1396 
-1408 LTLVREVTTLLQKFV
+1408 
-1423 PEAQLVEDNS
+1423 
-1433 MEVCFQMPESAADS
+1433 
-1447 GQLTALFAELEKVH
+1447 
-1461 DVMGVSS
+1461 
-1468 YGISDTSLE
+1468 
-1477 EVFLRVTEENDS
+1477 
-1489 AHRTGDGSPVE
+1489 
-1500 SMEND
+1500 
-1505 SQGAGGP
+1505 
-1512 TPAHRYLP
+1512 
-1520 VNDILYNMTGR
+1520 
-1531 NISDWLVKT
+1531 
-1540 MEQYQMRRY
+1540 
-1549 GGFSFGAE
+1549 
-1557 NRLSVLN
+1557 
-1564 ATQIV
+1564 
-1569 RNLEDVTGTA
+1569 
-1579 YNKSS
+1579 
-1584 ILPERLVQDMG
+1584 
-1595 NFLNYLPESKRDQYG
+1595 
-1610 IVTISHPMNFTKQQL
+1610 
-1625 KEEIIY
+1625 
-1631 HGRPSFDVIVA
+1631 
-1642 ICVIFALSFVPAS
+1642 
-1655 FVLFLIEER
+1655 
-1664 VSNSKHLQFVS
+1664 
-1675 GINPTTYWVTNFLWD
+1675 
-1690 MLNYLV
+1690 
-1696 PSTLC
+1696 
-1701 IIIFVAFG
+1701 
-1709 KDAYVSSKN
+1709 
-1718 ISCLVGLLCLY
+1718 
-1729 GWAITPMMYP
+1729 
-1739 FSRLFSIPSSAFVA
+1739 
-1753 LSCVNTFLGV
+1753 
-1763 MPTIATVVLELM
+1763 
-1775 HADDPV
+1775 
-1781 YWAPGKKG
+1781 
-1789 KMTAVDHLCVGV
+1789 
-1801 PAGQCF
+1801 
-1807 GLLGVNGAGKTTTFK
+1807 
-1822 MLTGDV
+1822 
-1828 PVTSGDAHINGYS
+1828 
-1841 IQTDMEKVRQFMGY
+1841 
-1855 CPQFDAL
+1855 
-1862 DPLLTGREQLEFYSR
+1862 
-1877 ICGIPWDQA
+1877 
-1886 KSVANWA
+1886 
-1893 IERLGLT
+1893 
-1900 MYADKISSSYSG
+1900 
-1912 GNKRKLST
+1912 
-1920 AIALIGNPPII
+1920 
-1931 FLVSDFK
+1931 
-1938 PKKRK
+1938 
-1943 KKFC
+1943 

>member
-1 MTEENRELV
+1 MEGAVHEDRESGEEYATTRDSDESQSLSPFQKVERRKRGRNSPPGQSDKSGKRARRRAKTGPQTGNTPRPLGSPSQLSDSSSSSEGELDHESDMESLGDPRIDDTQANQKATDNKREAEAKANPTQTHKMSYAQAAARGAAPHGRRGVRGPETAPVFCQYPVILEDQMILTEPARLAGLGFRLAGLIREAGYGVVTHLKPLGKTKFLAGCSTERQQQRLAKATKIGPVSIRGHIPVPKVEGVVSIHIDATEAEIKQAIESNVTVVEVKRLTLKSGEKSRAVKVTLAETTLPDYLVINRQEYGLRPYVAEVQRYLQGKPKVDVLMLQSLNVRHQALPHLDGYYYPPAVDMEKGRVMVATYVSTRLTYVDADPLTHVNPRTLGDCRLNLRSLTVSLSGGKELTLVNVYYPDGIPDGSACDWLKNLGAQTPDARRTWVVAGDFNASHRLWDPDATTAGGRHLANAVLESNLSILNDCSVTRIGQGGQRNSAIDITLASPALCLEATWETGDDNMQSDHLPIHITLDQAVPTEVEVNYDPKYAYGKADWEKFRTLLEAECEHLNRNSPDQDIDSKYEEIRSMILTAANAAIPQSRPQPSGGGRLIGGWWNAECEEATAEKRRVLRAFKRNMTEENRELV

-48 RIRAHR
+48 MIRSHR

-75 EKADALAETFAKA
+75 EKANALAETFAKA

-94 PPEMREYRRTK
+94 PPEMREYRRTE
-105 EQRFEKSENDGQAPF
+105 EQRFEKSENDGQAPS
-120 NGDLTLEELRTAIGS
+120 NGDLTLEELWTAIGS

-244 GCMEHVARLTSEI
+244 GCMEHVASLTSEI

-322 EHILDMGV
+322 EHTLDMGV

-347 IESKVGRPDIKM
+347 IEAKVGRPDIKM

-799 AARDATGDGMEAK
+799 EARDATGDGMEAK
-812 LLQTLSEVKIRV
+812 LLQTLSEVKT
-824 GGVGVWEFNVLFH
+824 
-837 HIRVISKTG
+837 S
-846 QVRQS
+846 S
-851 RKLYEL
+851 R
-857 LKQLQAITPQN
+857 
-868 RQKSV
+868 
-873 LGHFAGKSMPSAG
+873 
-886 TIPFLQSYLCTFNND
+886 
-901 WYSTLTE
+901 
-908 DEMPGKVPTFKGSV
+908 
-922 ASTLLDDIETVLTKH
+922 
-937 ANYKISH
+937 
-944 FLEDLETIHRLST
+944 
-957 AIIKGTASTSGDPHI
+957 
-972 SSFLKNPEQL
+972 
-982 HQTILQQNVSLTSKA
+982 
-997 INTLLDATL
+997 
-1006 PISKLGGQDGDSL
+1006 
-1019 ALFLLEMFGDE
+1019 
-1030 SRMAAS
+1030 
-1036 HKSAVASMHVK
+1036 
-1047 IFLSKDEDAM
+1047 
-1057 YTWRNASAD
+1057 
-1066 ADHLIKVIRDYAG
+1066 
-1079 ILGPWAAS
+1079 S
-1087 GTGVAMIVKSIVYEK
+1087 GT
-1102 EQRLKEVMKIMG
+1102 
-1114 LGNGVHWV
+1114 
-1122 AWFINAFVL
+1122 
-1131 MLLSVILLCVML
+1131 
-1143 KTGKVF
+1143 
-1149 QYSDVSVIFVFMLS
+1149 
-1163 FTVATITQ
+1163 
-1171 CFLISVF
+1171 
-1178 FSKANLAAVCGG
+1178 
-1190 FIYFVLFLPYTQLV
+1190 
-1204 HNGKKLAVDDLTIN
+1204 
-1218 FYEGQIT
+1218 
-1225 SFLGHNGA
+1225 
-1233 GKTTTMSILTGLFP
+1233 
-1247 PTSGTAYIYGKNIQT
+1247 
-1262 EMDQI
+1262 
-1267 RQSLV
+1267 
-1272 EEHIWFYARL
+1272 
-1282 KGKSEANVQ
+1282 
-1291 HEMTQMVKDV
+1291 
-1301 GLPHKRKEQACKLSG
+1301 
-1316 GMKRKLS
+1316 
-1323 VAIAFVG
+1323 
-1330 GSRTVILDEPT
+1330 
-1341 AGVDPYAR
+1341 
-1349 RSIWELLLKL
+1349 
-1359 RKGRTIILSTHHMDE
+1359 
-1374 ADVLGDRIAII
+1374 
-1385 SHGKL
+1385 
-1390 CCIGSS
+1390 
-1396 LFLKDRFGSGYY
+1396 
-1408 LTLVREVTTLLQKFV
+1408 
-1423 PEAQLVEDNS
+1423 
-1433 MEVCFQMPESAADS
+1433 
-1447 GQLTALFAELEKVH
+1447 
-1461 DVMGVSS
+1461 
-1468 YGISDTSLE
+1468 
-1477 EVFLRVTEENDS
+1477 
-1489 AHRTGDGSPVE
+1489 
-1500 SMEND
+1500 
-1505 SQGAGGP
+1505 
-1512 TPAHRYLP
+1512 
-1520 VNDILYNMTGR
+1520 
-1531 NISDWLVKT
+1531 
-1540 MEQYQMRRY
+1540 
-1549 GGFSFGAE
+1549 
-1557 NRLSVLN
+1557 
-1564 ATQIV
+1564 
-1569 RNLEDVTGTA
+1569 
-1579 YNKSS
+1579 
-1584 ILPERLVQDMG
+1584 
-1595 NFLNYLPESKRDQYG
+1595 
-1610 IVTISHPMNFTKQQL
+1610 
-1625 KEEIIY
+1625 
-1631 HGRPSFDVIVA
+1631 
-1642 ICVIFALSFVPAS
+1642 
-1655 FVLFLIEER
+1655 
-1664 VSNSKHLQFVS
+1664 
-1675 GINPTTYWVTNFLWD
+1675 
-1690 MLNYLV
+1690 
-1696 PSTLC
+1696 
-1701 IIIFVAFG
+1701 
-1709 KDAYVSSKN
+1709 
-1718 ISCLVGLLCLY
+1718 
-1729 GWAITPMMYP
+1729 
-1739 FSRLFSIPSSAFVA
+1739 
-1753 LSCVNTFLGV
+1753 
-1763 MPTIATVVLELM
+1763 
-1775 HADDPV
+1775 
-1781 YWAPGKKG
+1781 
-1789 KMTAVDHLCVGV
+1789 
-1801 PAGQCF
+1801 
-1807 GLLGVNGAGKTTTFK
+1807 
-1822 MLTGDV
+1822 
-1828 PVTSGDAHINGYS
+1828 
-1841 IQTDMEKVRQFMGY
+1841 
-1855 CPQFDAL
+1855 
-1862 DPLLTGREQLEFYSR
+1862 
-1877 ICGIPWDQA
+1877 
-1886 KSVANWA
+1886 
-1893 IERLGLT
+1893 
-1900 MYADKISSSYSG
+1900 
-1912 GNKRKLST
+1912 
-1920 AIALIGNPPII
+1920 
-1931 FLVSDFK
+1931 
-1938 PKKRK
+1938 
-1943 KKFC
+1943 

>member
-1 MTEENRELV
+1 MGVWGNHLIDCLKTPNHKTNTLKAFRSTIPQFHFCFVILEDKMIEAEPARLAGLAFRLAGLIREAGYGEVTHLKPLGKTKFVAGCSTERQQQRLAKATKIGPVSVRGYVPVPRVEGVITVHVDATEAKIKKAIESDVTVVDVKRLTLKNGEKSRAVRVTLAETTLPDHLVINRQEYGLRPYVAEVQRCYKCQRLGHVQKSCPAKKPVCAACGKTGHKSEHCNGPKRCTNCQGAHSAAYRGCPAVKQWSLANRLRAQDYMPRAQAMHEAEKIAAQRKAQSTAPPPAATNKEPVTPTALDTSGPDTANQGQSKATPRESPEEGQALRAENARLRREAESMRESNLSILNDCSVTRIGQGGQRNSAIDITLASPALCLEATWETGDDNMQSDHLPIHITLDQAVPTEEEVNSDPKYAYDKADWEKFRTLVEAECEHLNRNSHDQGIDSKYEEIRSMILTAANAAIPQSRPQPSGGGRLIGGWWNAECEEATAKKRRVLRAFKRNMTEENRELV

-48 RIRAHR
+48 IIRAHR

-94 PPEMREYRRTK
+94 PPEMREYRRTE
-105 EQRFEKSENDGQAPF
+105 EQRFEKSENDGQAPS

-322 EHILDMGV
+322 EHTLDMGV

-347 IESKVGRPDIKM
+347 IEAKVGRPDIKM

-520 KLERVELAAL
+520 KLERVKLAAL
-530 KTAIGARKSAR
+530 KTAIVARKSAR

-760 DVQSEILFLAHQII
+760 DVQCEILFLAHQII

-812 LLQTLSEVKIRV
+812 LLQTLSEVK
-824 GGVGVWEFNVLFH
+824 
-837 HIRVISKTG
+837 T
-846 QVRQS
+846 
-851 RKLYEL
+851 
-857 LKQLQAITPQN
+857 
-868 RQKSV
+868 
-873 LGHFAGKSMPSAG
+873 
-886 TIPFLQSYLCTFNND
+886 
-901 WYSTLTE
+901 
-908 DEMPGKVPTFKGSV
+908 
-922 ASTLLDDIETVLTKH
+922 
-937 ANYKISH
+937 
-944 FLEDLETIHRLST
+944 
-957 AIIKGTASTSGDPHI
+957 
-972 SSFLKNPEQL
+972 
-982 HQTILQQNVSLTSKA
+982 
-997 INTLLDATL
+997 
-1006 PISKLGGQDGDSL
+1006 
-1019 ALFLLEMFGDE
+1019 
-1030 SRMAAS
+1030 
-1036 HKSAVASMHVK
+1036 
-1047 IFLSKDEDAM
+1047 
-1057 YTWRNASAD
+1057 
-1066 ADHLIKVIRDYAG
+1066 
-1079 ILGPWAAS
+1079 
-1087 GTGVAMIVKSIVYEK
+1087 
-1102 EQRLKEVMKIMG
+1102 
-1114 LGNGVHWV
+1114 
-1122 AWFINAFVL
+1122 
-1131 MLLSVILLCVML
+1131 
-1143 KTGKVF
+1143 
-1149 QYSDVSVIFVFMLS
+1149 
-1163 FTVATITQ
+1163 
-1171 CFLISVF
+1171 
-1178 FSKANLAAVCGG
+1178 
-1190 FIYFVLFLPYTQLV
+1190 
-1204 HNGKKLAVDDLTIN
+1204 
-1218 FYEGQIT
+1218 
-1225 SFLGHNGA
+1225 
-1233 GKTTTMSILTGLFP
+1233 
-1247 PTSGTAYIYGKNIQT
+1247 
-1262 EMDQI
+1262 
-1267 RQSLV
+1267 
-1272 EEHIWFYARL
+1272 
-1282 KGKSEANVQ
+1282 
-1291 HEMTQMVKDV
+1291 
-1301 GLPHKRKEQACKLSG
+1301 
-1316 GMKRKLS
+1316 
-1323 VAIAFVG
+1323 
-1330 GSRTVILDEPT
+1330 
-1341 AGVDPYAR
+1341 
-1349 RSIWELLLKL
+1349 
-1359 RKGRTIILSTHHMDE
+1359 
-1374 ADVLGDRIAII
+1374 DR
-1385 SHGKL
+1385 
-1390 CCIGSS
+1390 
-1396 LFLKDRFGSGYY
+1396 GSGCA
-1408 LTLVREVTTLLQKFV
+1408 LV
-1423 PEAQLVEDNS
+1423 
-1433 MEVCFQMPESAADS
+1433 
-1447 GQLTALFAELEKVH
+1447 
-1461 DVMGVSS
+1461 
-1468 YGISDTSLE
+1468 
-1477 EVFLRVTEENDS
+1477 
-1489 AHRTGDGSPVE
+1489 
-1500 SMEND
+1500 
-1505 SQGAGGP
+1505 
-1512 TPAHRYLP
+1512 
-1520 VNDILYNMTGR
+1520 
-1531 NISDWLVKT
+1531 
-1540 MEQYQMRRY
+1540 
-1549 GGFSFGAE
+1549 
-1557 NRLSVLN
+1557 
-1564 ATQIV
+1564 
-1569 RNLEDVTGTA
+1569 
-1579 YNKSS
+1579 
-1584 ILPERLVQDMG
+1584 
-1595 NFLNYLPESKRDQYG
+1595 
-1610 IVTISHPMNFTKQQL
+1610 
-1625 KEEIIY
+1625 
-1631 HGRPSFDVIVA
+1631 
-1642 ICVIFALSFVPAS
+1642 
-1655 FVLFLIEER
+1655 
-1664 VSNSKHLQFVS
+1664 
-1675 GINPTTYWVTNFLWD
+1675 
-1690 MLNYLV
+1690 
-1696 PSTLC
+1696 
-1701 IIIFVAFG
+1701 
-1709 KDAYVSSKN
+1709 
-1718 ISCLVGLLCLY
+1718 
-1729 GWAITPMMYP
+1729 
-1739 FSRLFSIPSSAFVA
+1739 
-1753 LSCVNTFLGV
+1753 
-1763 MPTIATVVLELM
+1763 
-1775 HADDPV
+1775 
-1781 YWAPGKKG
+1781 
-1789 KMTAVDHLCVGV
+1789 
-1801 PAGQCF
+1801 
-1807 GLLGVNGAGKTTTFK
+1807 
-1822 MLTGDV
+1822 
-1828 PVTSGDAHINGYS
+1828 
-1841 IQTDMEKVRQFMGY
+1841 
-1855 CPQFDAL
+1855 
-1862 DPLLTGREQLEFYSR
+1862 
-1877 ICGIPWDQA
+1877 
-1886 KSVANWA
+1886 
-1893 IERLGLT
+1893 
-1900 MYADKISSSYSG
+1900 
-1912 GNKRKLST
+1912 
-1920 AIALIGNPPII
+1920 
-1931 FLVSDFK
+1931 
-1938 PKKRK
+1938 
-1943 KKFC
+1943 

>member
-1 MTEENRELV
+1 MRTSTFGSTDSFFGRAGLLHVAQAVAAVAPLDFGNVWSETILLSVDHQKHKFRCGWPSRSAFRCTWGSAAFAARAGHISSRGLRLTGRKTKFVAGCSTERQQQRLAKATKIGPVSVRGYVPVPKVEGVITVHVDATEAEIKQAIESDVTVVDVKRLTLKNGEKSRAVRVTLAETTLPDHLVINRQEYGLRPYVAEVQRCYKCQRLGHVQKSCPAKKPVCAACGKTGHKSEHCNGPKRCTNCQGAHSAAYRGCPAVKQWSLANRLRAQDYMPRAQAMHEAGKIAAQRKAQSTAPPPAATNKALPHLDGYYYSPAVDMEKGRVMVATYVSTRLSYVDADPMTQANPSTPGDCRLNLRSLTVSLSGGRELTLVNVYYPDGIPDGSACDWLRNLGTRTADARRTWVVAGDFNASHRLWDPDATTAGGMHLANAVLESNLSILNDCSVTRIGQGGQRNSAIDITLASPALCLEATWETGDDNMQSDHLPIHITLDQAVPTEEEVNSDPKYAYDKADWEKFRTLLEAECEHSNRNSHDQDIDSKYEEIRSMILTAANAAIPQSRPQPSGGGRLIGGWWNAECEEATAKKRRVLRAFKRNMTEENRELV

-30 RFCTEQ
+30 RFGTEQ

-48 RIRAHR
+48 MIRAHR

-94 PPEMREYRRTK
+94 PPEMREYRRTE
-105 EQRFEKSENDGQAPF
+105 EQRFEKSENDGQAPS

-154 HFPDRMVKVL
+154 HFQTEWSKFFWASTRPAGTL
-164 LGFYQ
+164 EEAAWNTSLG
-169 TCWDSGQIPKAWKK
+169 SP
-183 AVVVAIP
+183 
-190 KDGKPPHLPTSYR
+190 
-203 PVALTSHL
+203 
-211 GKVYERLVRDRL
+211 
-223 EYHLEKHGI
+223 
-232 IPLCQAGFRKGR
+232 
-244 GCMEHVARLTSEI
+244 SEI

-322 EHILDMGV
+322 EHTLDMGV

-347 IESKVGRPDIKM
+347 IEAKVGRPDIKM

-379 TAFMKKLYERW
+379 TTFMKKLYERW

-760 DVQSEILFLAHQII
+760 DVQCEILFLAHQII

-812 LLQTLSEVKIRV
+812 LLQTLSEVK
-824 GGVGVWEFNVLFH
+824 
-837 HIRVISKTG
+837 
-846 QVRQS
+846 
-851 RKLYEL
+851 
-857 LKQLQAITPQN
+857 
-868 RQKSV
+868 
-873 LGHFAGKSMPSAG
+873 
-886 TIPFLQSYLCTFNND
+886 
-901 WYSTLTE
+901 
-908 DEMPGKVPTFKGSV
+908 
-922 ASTLLDDIETVLTKH
+922 
-937 ANYKISH
+937 
-944 FLEDLETIHRLST
+944 
-957 AIIKGTASTSGDPHI
+957 TS
-972 SSFLKNPEQL
+972 SQ
-982 HQTILQQNVSLTSKA
+982 
-997 INTLLDATL
+997 
-1006 PISKLGGQDGDSL
+1006 
-1019 ALFLLEMFGDE
+1019 
-1030 SRMAAS
+1030 
-1036 HKSAVASMHVK
+1036 
-1047 IFLSKDEDAM
+1047 
-1057 YTWRNASAD
+1057 
-1066 ADHLIKVIRDYAG
+1066 
-1079 ILGPWAAS
+1079 S
-1087 GTGVAMIVKSIVYEK
+1087 GT
-1102 EQRLKEVMKIMG
+1102 
-1114 LGNGVHWV
+1114 
-1122 AWFINAFVL
+1122 
-1131 MLLSVILLCVML
+1131 
-1143 KTGKVF
+1143 
-1149 QYSDVSVIFVFMLS
+1149 
-1163 FTVATITQ
+1163 
-1171 CFLISVF
+1171 
-1178 FSKANLAAVCGG
+1178 
-1190 FIYFVLFLPYTQLV
+1190 
-1204 HNGKKLAVDDLTIN
+1204 
-1218 FYEGQIT
+1218 
-1225 SFLGHNGA
+1225 
-1233 GKTTTMSILTGLFP
+1233 
-1247 PTSGTAYIYGKNIQT
+1247 
-1262 EMDQI
+1262 
-1267 RQSLV
+1267 
-1272 EEHIWFYARL
+1272 
-1282 KGKSEANVQ
+1282 
-1291 HEMTQMVKDV
+1291 
-1301 GLPHKRKEQACKLSG
+1301 
-1316 GMKRKLS
+1316 
-1323 VAIAFVG
+1323 
-1330 GSRTVILDEPT
+1330 
-1341 AGVDPYAR
+1341 
-1349 RSIWELLLKL
+1349 
-1359 RKGRTIILSTHHMDE
+1359 
-1374 ADVLGDRIAII
+1374 
-1385 SHGKL
+1385 
-1390 CCIGSS
+1390 
-1396 LFLKDRFGSGYY
+1396 
-1408 LTLVREVTTLLQKFV
+1408 
-1423 PEAQLVEDNS
+1423 
-1433 MEVCFQMPESAADS
+1433 
-1447 GQLTALFAELEKVH
+1447 
-1461 DVMGVSS
+1461 
-1468 YGISDTSLE
+1468 
-1477 EVFLRVTEENDS
+1477 
-1489 AHRTGDGSPVE
+1489 
-1500 SMEND
+1500 
-1505 SQGAGGP
+1505 
-1512 TPAHRYLP
+1512 
-1520 VNDILYNMTGR
+1520 
-1531 NISDWLVKT
+1531 
-1540 MEQYQMRRY
+1540 
-1549 GGFSFGAE
+1549 
-1557 NRLSVLN
+1557 
-1564 ATQIV
+1564 
-1569 RNLEDVTGTA
+1569 
-1579 YNKSS
+1579 
-1584 ILPERLVQDMG
+1584 
-1595 NFLNYLPESKRDQYG
+1595 
-1610 IVTISHPMNFTKQQL
+1610 
-1625 KEEIIY
+1625 
-1631 HGRPSFDVIVA
+1631 
-1642 ICVIFALSFVPAS
+1642 
-1655 FVLFLIEER
+1655 
-1664 VSNSKHLQFVS
+1664 
-1675 GINPTTYWVTNFLWD
+1675 
-1690 MLNYLV
+1690 
-1696 PSTLC
+1696 
-1701 IIIFVAFG
+1701 
-1709 KDAYVSSKN
+1709 
-1718 ISCLVGLLCLY
+1718 
-1729 GWAITPMMYP
+1729 
-1739 FSRLFSIPSSAFVA
+1739 
-1753 LSCVNTFLGV
+1753 
-1763 MPTIATVVLELM
+1763 
-1775 HADDPV
+1775 
-1781 YWAPGKKG
+1781 
-1789 KMTAVDHLCVGV
+1789 
-1801 PAGQCF
+1801 
-1807 GLLGVNGAGKTTTFK
+1807 
-1822 MLTGDV
+1822 
-1828 PVTSGDAHINGYS
+1828 
-1841 IQTDMEKVRQFMGY
+1841 
-1855 CPQFDAL
+1855 
-1862 DPLLTGREQLEFYSR
+1862 
-1877 ICGIPWDQA
+1877 
-1886 KSVANWA
+1886 
-1893 IERLGLT
+1893 
-1900 MYADKISSSYSG
+1900 
-1912 GNKRKLST
+1912 
-1920 AIALIGNPPII
+1920 
-1931 FLVSDFK
+1931 
-1938 PKKRK
+1938 
-1943 KKFC
+1943 

>member
-1 MTEENRELV
+1 MSDEAQSPPPFQKVERRKRGRNSPQGENGKTGKRARSRQNKTGSRTGGTPRVLGSPSQLSDSSSSSEGELDHESDLESLGDPCGEEKQANQTGHKEKAKKATNQGEAEAKADPNQPPQRVSYAQALSRGAAAPHGRRGDHKTATPPVFCQYPVILEDQMIQSEPARLTGLAFRLASLIREAGYGVVTHLKPLGKTRFLAGCSTERQQQRLAKATKIGPVSIRGHIPVPKVEGVATIHIDATETEIKEAIESNVTVVEVKRLTLKSGEKSRAVKITLAETTLPDHLVINKQEYGLRPYVAEVQRYLQGKPKVDVLMLQSLNVRHQALPHLDGYYYPPAVDMEKGRVMVATYVSIRLTYVDADPLTHVNPRTLGDCRLNLRSLTVSLSGGKEVTLVNVYYPDGIPDGSACDWLKNLGAQTPDARRTWVVAGDFNASHRLWDPDATTAGGRHLANAVLESNLSILNDCSVTRIGQGGQRNSAIDITLASPALCLEATWETGDDNMQSDHLPIHITLDQAVPTEVEVNSDPKYAYDKADWVKFRTLLEAECEHLNRNSPDQDIDSKYEEIRSMILTAANAAIPQSRPQPSGGGRLIGGWWNAECEEATAEKRRVLRAFKRNMTEENRELV

-48 RIRAHR
+48 MIRAHR

-94 PPEMREYRRTK
+94 PPEMREYRRTE
-105 EQRFEKSENDGQAPF
+105 EQRFEKSENDGQAPS

-211 GKVYERLVRDRL
+211 GKVYERLARDRL

-347 IESKVGRPDIKM
+347 IEAKVGRPDIKM

-624 VAQTPKPVF
+624 VTQTPKPVF

-754 GTRNRS
+754 GTTNRS

-799 AARDATGDGMEAK
+799 AARDAAGDGMEAK
-812 LLQTLSEVKIRV
+812 LLQTLSEVKI
-824 GGVGVWEFNVLFH
+824 
-837 HIRVISKTG
+837 
-846 QVRQS
+846 
-851 RKLYEL
+851 
-857 LKQLQAITPQN
+857 A
-868 RQKSV
+868 
-873 LGHFAGKSMPSAG
+873 
-886 TIPFLQSYLCTFNND
+886 
-901 WYSTLTE
+901 
-908 DEMPGKVPTFKGSV
+908 
-922 ASTLLDDIETVLTKH
+922 
-937 ANYKISH
+937 
-944 FLEDLETIHRLST
+944 
-957 AIIKGTASTSGDPHI
+957 
-972 SSFLKNPEQL
+972 
-982 HQTILQQNVSLTSKA
+982 
-997 INTLLDATL
+997 
-1006 PISKLGGQDGDSL
+1006 
-1019 ALFLLEMFGDE
+1019 
-1030 SRMAAS
+1030 
-1036 HKSAVASMHVK
+1036 
-1047 IFLSKDEDAM
+1047 
-1057 YTWRNASAD
+1057 
-1066 ADHLIKVIRDYAG
+1066 
-1079 ILGPWAAS
+1079 
-1087 GTGVAMIVKSIVYEK
+1087 
-1102 EQRLKEVMKIMG
+1102 
-1114 LGNGVHWV
+1114 
-1122 AWFINAFVL
+1122 
-1131 MLLSVILLCVML
+1131 
-1143 KTGKVF
+1143 
-1149 QYSDVSVIFVFMLS
+1149 
-1163 FTVATITQ
+1163 
-1171 CFLISVF
+1171 
-1178 FSKANLAAVCGG
+1178 
-1190 FIYFVLFLPYTQLV
+1190 
-1204 HNGKKLAVDDLTIN
+1204 
-1218 FYEGQIT
+1218 
-1225 SFLGHNGA
+1225 
-1233 GKTTTMSILTGLFP
+1233 
-1247 PTSGTAYIYGKNIQT
+1247 
-1262 EMDQI
+1262 
-1267 RQSLV
+1267 
-1272 EEHIWFYARL
+1272 
-1282 KGKSEANVQ
+1282 
-1291 HEMTQMVKDV
+1291 
-1301 GLPHKRKEQACKLSG
+1301 
-1316 GMKRKLS
+1316 
-1323 VAIAFVG
+1323 
-1330 GSRTVILDEPT
+1330 
-1341 AGVDPYAR
+1341 
-1349 RSIWELLLKL
+1349 
-1359 RKGRTIILSTHHMDE
+1359 
-1374 ADVLGDRIAII
+1374 
-1385 SHGKL
+1385 
-1390 CCIGSS
+1390 
-1396 LFLKDRFGSGYY
+1396 
-1408 LTLVREVTTLLQKFV
+1408 
-1423 PEAQLVEDNS
+1423 
-1433 MEVCFQMPESAADS
+1433 
-1447 GQLTALFAELEKVH
+1447 
-1461 DVMGVSS
+1461 
-1468 YGISDTSLE
+1468 
-1477 EVFLRVTEENDS
+1477 
-1489 AHRTGDGSPVE
+1489 
-1500 SMEND
+1500 
-1505 SQGAGGP
+1505 
-1512 TPAHRYLP
+1512 
-1520 VNDILYNMTGR
+1520 
-1531 NISDWLVKT
+1531 
-1540 MEQYQMRRY
+1540 
-1549 GGFSFGAE
+1549 
-1557 NRLSVLN
+1557 
-1564 ATQIV
+1564 
-1569 RNLEDVTGTA
+1569 
-1579 YNKSS
+1579 
-1584 ILPERLVQDMG
+1584 
-1595 NFLNYLPESKRDQYG
+1595 
-1610 IVTISHPMNFTKQQL
+1610 
-1625 KEEIIY
+1625 
-1631 HGRPSFDVIVA
+1631 
-1642 ICVIFALSFVPAS
+1642 
-1655 FVLFLIEER
+1655 
-1664 VSNSKHLQFVS
+1664 
-1675 GINPTTYWVTNFLWD
+1675 
-1690 MLNYLV
+1690 
-1696 PSTLC
+1696 
-1701 IIIFVAFG
+1701 
-1709 KDAYVSSKN
+1709 
-1718 ISCLVGLLCLY
+1718 
-1729 GWAITPMMYP
+1729 
-1739 FSRLFSIPSSAFVA
+1739 
-1753 LSCVNTFLGV
+1753 
-1763 MPTIATVVLELM
+1763 
-1775 HADDPV
+1775 
-1781 YWAPGKKG
+1781 
-1789 KMTAVDHLCVGV
+1789 
-1801 PAGQCF
+1801 
-1807 GLLGVNGAGKTTTFK
+1807 
-1822 MLTGDV
+1822 
-1828 PVTSGDAHINGYS
+1828 
-1841 IQTDMEKVRQFMGY
+1841 
-1855 CPQFDAL
+1855 
-1862 DPLLTGREQLEFYSR
+1862 
-1877 ICGIPWDQA
+1877 
-1886 KSVANWA
+1886 
-1893 IERLGLT
+1893 
-1900 MYADKISSSYSG
+1900 
-1912 GNKRKLST
+1912 
-1920 AIALIGNPPII
+1920 
-1931 FLVSDFK
+1931 
-1938 PKKRK
+1938 
-1943 KKFC
+1943 

>member
-1 MTEENRELV
+1 MSDEAQSPPPFQKVERRKRGRNSPQGENGKTGKRARSRQTKTGSRTGGTPRVLGSPSQLSDSSSSSEGELDHESDLESLGDPFGEEKQANQTGHKEKAKKATNQGEAEAKADPNQPPQRVSYAQALSRGAAAPHGRRGDHKTATPPVFCQYPVILEDQMIQSEPARLAGLAFRLASLIREAGYGVVTHLKPLGKTRFLAGCSTERQQQRLAKATKIGPVSIRGHIPVPKVEGVATIHIDATETEIKEAIESNVTVVEVKRLTLKSGEKSRAVKITLAETTLPDHLVINKQEYGLRPYVAEVQRCYRCHRLGHVQKSCPAKNAVCAACGKTGHRSSTCNGLKRYLQGKPKVDVLMLQSLNVRHQALPHLDGYYYPPAVDMEKGRVMVATYVSTRLTYVDADPLTHVNPRTLGDCRLNLRSLTVSLSGGKEVTLVNVYYPDGIPDGSACDWLKNFGAQTPDARRTWVVAGDFNASHRLWDPDATTAGGRHLANAVLESNLSILNDCSVTRIGQGGQRNSAIDITLASPALCLEATWETGDDNMQSDHLPIHITLDQAVPTEVEVNSDPKYAYDKADWEKFRTLLEAECEHLNRNSPDQDIDSKYEEIRSMILTAANAAIPQSRPQPSGGGRLIGGWWNAECEEATAEKRRVLRAFKRNMTEENRELV

-30 RFCTEQ
+30 RFCAEQ

-48 RIRAHR
+48 MIRAHR

-94 PPEMREYRRTK
+94 PPEMREYRRTE
-105 EQRFEKSENDGQAPF
+105 EQRFEKSENDGQAPS

-322 EHILDMGV
+322 EHTLDMGV

-347 IESKVGRPDIKM
+347 IEAKVGRPDIKM

-812 LLQTLSEVKIRV
+812 LLQTLSEVKTS
-824 GGVGVWEFNVLFH
+824 VWL
-837 HIRVISKTG
+837 
-846 QVRQS
+846 
-851 RKLYEL
+851 
-857 LKQLQAITPQN
+857 
-868 RQKSV
+868 
-873 LGHFAGKSMPSAG
+873 
-886 TIPFLQSYLCTFNND
+886 
-901 WYSTLTE
+901 
-908 DEMPGKVPTFKGSV
+908 
-922 ASTLLDDIETVLTKH
+922 
-937 ANYKISH
+937 
-944 FLEDLETIHRLST
+944 
-957 AIIKGTASTSGDPHI
+957 
-972 SSFLKNPEQL
+972 
-982 HQTILQQNVSLTSKA
+982 
-997 INTLLDATL
+997 
-1006 PISKLGGQDGDSL
+1006 
-1019 ALFLLEMFGDE
+1019 
-1030 SRMAAS
+1030 
-1036 HKSAVASMHVK
+1036 
-1047 IFLSKDEDAM
+1047 
-1057 YTWRNASAD
+1057 
-1066 ADHLIKVIRDYAG
+1066 
-1079 ILGPWAAS
+1079 
-1087 GTGVAMIVKSIVYEK
+1087 
-1102 EQRLKEVMKIMG
+1102 
-1114 LGNGVHWV
+1114 
-1122 AWFINAFVL
+1122 
-1131 MLLSVILLCVML
+1131 
-1143 KTGKVF
+1143 
-1149 QYSDVSVIFVFMLS
+1149 
-1163 FTVATITQ
+1163 
-1171 CFLISVF
+1171 
-1178 FSKANLAAVCGG
+1178 
-1190 FIYFVLFLPYTQLV
+1190 
-1204 HNGKKLAVDDLTIN
+1204 
-1218 FYEGQIT
+1218 
-1225 SFLGHNGA
+1225 
-1233 GKTTTMSILTGLFP
+1233 
-1247 PTSGTAYIYGKNIQT
+1247 
-1262 EMDQI
+1262 
-1267 RQSLV
+1267 
-1272 EEHIWFYARL
+1272 
-1282 KGKSEANVQ
+1282 
-1291 HEMTQMVKDV
+1291 
-1301 GLPHKRKEQACKLSG
+1301 
-1316 GMKRKLS
+1316 
-1323 VAIAFVG
+1323 
-1330 GSRTVILDEPT
+1330 
-1341 AGVDPYAR
+1341 
-1349 RSIWELLLKL
+1349 
-1359 RKGRTIILSTHHMDE
+1359 
-1374 ADVLGDRIAII
+1374 
-1385 SHGKL
+1385 
-1390 CCIGSS
+1390 
-1396 LFLKDRFGSGYY
+1396 
-1408 LTLVREVTTLLQKFV
+1408 FV
-1423 PEAQLVEDNS
+1423 PVGKED
-1433 MEVCFQMPESAADS
+1433 
-1447 GQLTALFAELEKVH
+1447 
-1461 DVMGVSS
+1461 
-1468 YGISDTSLE
+1468 
-1477 EVFLRVTEENDS
+1477 
-1489 AHRTGDGSPVE
+1489 
-1500 SMEND
+1500 
-1505 SQGAGGP
+1505 
-1512 TPAHRYLP
+1512 
-1520 VNDILYNMTGR
+1520 
-1531 NISDWLVKT
+1531 
-1540 MEQYQMRRY
+1540 
-1549 GGFSFGAE
+1549 
-1557 NRLSVLN
+1557 
-1564 ATQIV
+1564 
-1569 RNLEDVTGTA
+1569 
-1579 YNKSS
+1579 
-1584 ILPERLVQDMG
+1584 
-1595 NFLNYLPESKRDQYG
+1595 
-1610 IVTISHPMNFTKQQL
+1610 
-1625 KEEIIY
+1625 
-1631 HGRPSFDVIVA
+1631 
-1642 ICVIFALSFVPAS
+1642 
-1655 FVLFLIEER
+1655 
-1664 VSNSKHLQFVS
+1664 
-1675 GINPTTYWVTNFLWD
+1675 
-1690 MLNYLV
+1690 
-1696 PSTLC
+1696 
-1701 IIIFVAFG
+1701 
-1709 KDAYVSSKN
+1709 
-1718 ISCLVGLLCLY
+1718 
-1729 GWAITPMMYP
+1729 
-1739 FSRLFSIPSSAFVA
+1739 
-1753 LSCVNTFLGV
+1753 
-1763 MPTIATVVLELM
+1763 
-1775 HADDPV
+1775 
-1781 YWAPGKKG
+1781 
-1789 KMTAVDHLCVGV
+1789 
-1801 PAGQCF
+1801 
-1807 GLLGVNGAGKTTTFK
+1807 
-1822 MLTGDV
+1822 
-1828 PVTSGDAHINGYS
+1828 
-1841 IQTDMEKVRQFMGY
+1841 
-1855 CPQFDAL
+1855 
-1862 DPLLTGREQLEFYSR
+1862 
-1877 ICGIPWDQA
+1877 
-1886 KSVANWA
+1886 
-1893 IERLGLT
+1893 
-1900 MYADKISSSYSG
+1900 
-1912 GNKRKLST
+1912 
-1920 AIALIGNPPII
+1920 
-1931 FLVSDFK
+1931 
-1938 PKKRK
+1938 
-1943 KKFC
+1943 

>member
-1 MTEENRELV
+1 MVATYVSTRLTYVDADPLTHVNPRTLGDCRLNLRSLTVSLSRGKEVTLVNVYYPDGIPDGSACDWLKNLGAQTAEARRTWVVAGDFNASHRLWDPGATTAGGGHLANAVLESNLSILNDCSVTRIGQGGQRNSAIDVTLASPALCREATWETGDDNMQSDHLPIHITLDQAVPTEVEVNSGPKYAYDKADWEKFRTLVEAECENMNRNSPNQDIDSKYEEIRSMILTAANAAIPQSRPQPSGGSRLIGGWWNAECEEATAEKRRVLRAFKRNMTEENRELV

-19 VAEKARQEHWE
+19 VDEKARQEHWE

-48 RIRAHR
+48 MIRAHR

-94 PPEMREYRRTK
+94 PPEMREYRRTE
-105 EQRFEKSENDGQAPF
+105 EQRFEKSENDGHAPS

-154 HFPDRMVKVL
+154 HLPYRMVKVL

-347 IESKVGRPDIKM
+347 IEAKVGRPDIKM

-466 LTAKAARSV
+466 LTAKASRSV

-512 ALSKAEYL
+512 ALSKTEYL

-611 TNDIWSECGAKPE
+611 TNDIWSECGANPE

-812 LLQTLSEVKIRV
+812 LLQTLSEVK
-824 GGVGVWEFNVLFH
+824 
-837 HIRVISKTG
+837 S
-846 QVRQS
+846 
-851 RKLYEL
+851 
-857 LKQLQAITPQN
+857 
-868 RQKSV
+868 
-873 LGHFAGKSMPSAG
+873 
-886 TIPFLQSYLCTFNND
+886 
-901 WYSTLTE
+901 
-908 DEMPGKVPTFKGSV
+908 
-922 ASTLLDDIETVLTKH
+922 H
-937 ANYKISH
+937 A
-944 FLEDLETIHRLST
+944 
-957 AIIKGTASTSGDPHI
+957 
-972 SSFLKNPEQL
+972 
-982 HQTILQQNVSLTSKA
+982 LQQ
-997 INTLLDATL
+997 
-1006 PISKLGGQDGDSL
+1006 
-1019 ALFLLEMFGDE
+1019 
-1030 SRMAAS
+1030 
-1036 HKSAVASMHVK
+1036 
-1047 IFLSKDEDAM
+1047 
-1057 YTWRNASAD
+1057 
-1066 ADHLIKVIRDYAG
+1066 
-1079 ILGPWAAS
+1079 
-1087 GTGVAMIVKSIVYEK
+1087 
-1102 EQRLKEVMKIMG
+1102 
-1114 LGNGVHWV
+1114 
-1122 AWFINAFVL
+1122 
-1131 MLLSVILLCVML
+1131 
-1143 KTGKVF
+1143 
-1149 QYSDVSVIFVFMLS
+1149 
-1163 FTVATITQ
+1163 
-1171 CFLISVF
+1171 
-1178 FSKANLAAVCGG
+1178 
-1190 FIYFVLFLPYTQLV
+1190 
-1204 HNGKKLAVDDLTIN
+1204 
-1218 FYEGQIT
+1218 
-1225 SFLGHNGA
+1225 
-1233 GKTTTMSILTGLFP
+1233 
-1247 PTSGTAYIYGKNIQT
+1247 
-1262 EMDQI
+1262 
-1267 RQSLV
+1267 
-1272 EEHIWFYARL
+1272 
-1282 KGKSEANVQ
+1282 
-1291 HEMTQMVKDV
+1291 
-1301 GLPHKRKEQACKLSG
+1301 
-1316 GMKRKLS
+1316 
-1323 VAIAFVG
+1323 
-1330 GSRTVILDEPT
+1330 
-1341 AGVDPYAR
+1341 
-1349 RSIWELLLKL
+1349 
-1359 RKGRTIILSTHHMDE
+1359 
-1374 ADVLGDRIAII
+1374 
-1385 SHGKL
+1385 
-1390 CCIGSS
+1390 
-1396 LFLKDRFGSGYY
+1396 
-1408 LTLVREVTTLLQKFV
+1408 
-1423 PEAQLVEDNS
+1423 
-1433 MEVCFQMPESAADS
+1433 
-1447 GQLTALFAELEKVH
+1447 
-1461 DVMGVSS
+1461 
-1468 YGISDTSLE
+1468 
-1477 EVFLRVTEENDS
+1477 
-1489 AHRTGDGSPVE
+1489 
-1500 SMEND
+1500 
-1505 SQGAGGP
+1505 
-1512 TPAHRYLP
+1512 
-1520 VNDILYNMTGR
+1520 
-1531 NISDWLVKT
+1531 
-1540 MEQYQMRRY
+1540 
-1549 GGFSFGAE
+1549 
-1557 NRLSVLN
+1557 
-1564 ATQIV
+1564 
-1569 RNLEDVTGTA
+1569 
-1579 YNKSS
+1579 
-1584 ILPERLVQDMG
+1584 
-1595 NFLNYLPESKRDQYG
+1595 
-1610 IVTISHPMNFTKQQL
+1610 
-1625 KEEIIY
+1625 
-1631 HGRPSFDVIVA
+1631 
-1642 ICVIFALSFVPAS
+1642 
-1655 FVLFLIEER
+1655 
-1664 VSNSKHLQFVS
+1664 
-1675 GINPTTYWVTNFLWD
+1675 
-1690 MLNYLV
+1690 
-1696 PSTLC
+1696 
-1701 IIIFVAFG
+1701 
-1709 KDAYVSSKN
+1709 
-1718 ISCLVGLLCLY
+1718 
-1729 GWAITPMMYP
+1729 
-1739 FSRLFSIPSSAFVA
+1739 
-1753 LSCVNTFLGV
+1753 
-1763 MPTIATVVLELM
+1763 
-1775 HADDPV
+1775 
-1781 YWAPGKKG
+1781 
-1789 KMTAVDHLCVGV
+1789 
-1801 PAGQCF
+1801 
-1807 GLLGVNGAGKTTTFK
+1807 
-1822 MLTGDV
+1822 
-1828 PVTSGDAHINGYS
+1828 
-1841 IQTDMEKVRQFMGY
+1841 
-1855 CPQFDAL
+1855 
-1862 DPLLTGREQLEFYSR
+1862 
-1877 ICGIPWDQA
+1877 
-1886 KSVANWA
+1886 
-1893 IERLGLT
+1893 
-1900 MYADKISSSYSG
+1900 
-1912 GNKRKLST
+1912 
-1920 AIALIGNPPII
+1920 
-1931 FLVSDFK
+1931 
-1938 PKKRK
+1938 
-1943 KKFC
+1943 

>member
-1 MTEENRELV
+1 MREAGKIVAQKTAQSTAPAPAITKTPGLGWRQEAVPKNTAPRKKLDLGKPVQAKKPVTPAVITAQRRESAVAAKTTNKRPQAPDTANCDPAQPEPQENPEGRQDLQEENTRLRGEVESLRGLLSNLQATISDLKNEIRSLREDKAQREVQSPQPLSPETVTLIQQVLASLINGQKTPGDYRLNLRSLTVSLSGGRELTLVNVYYPDGIPDGSACDWLRNLDGRTADARRTWVVAGDFNASHRLWDPGATTAGGGHLANAVLESNLSILNDCSVTRIGQSGQRNSAIDVTLASPALCLEATWETGDDNMQSDHLPIHITLDQAVPTEVEVNSDPKYAYDKADWEKFRTLLEAECEHMNRNGPDQDIDSKYEEIRSMILTAANAAIPQSRPQPSGGGRLIGGWWNAECEEATAEKRRVLRAFKRNMTEENRELV

-94 PPEMREYRRTK
+94 PPEMREYRRTE

-812 LLQTLSEVKIRV
+812 LLQTLSEVK
-824 GGVGVWEFNVLFH
+824 
-837 HIRVISKTG
+837 K
-846 QVRQS
+846 
-851 RKLYEL
+851 
-857 LKQLQAITPQN
+857 
-868 RQKSV
+868 
-873 LGHFAGKSMPSAG
+873 
-886 TIPFLQSYLCTFNND
+886 
-901 WYSTLTE
+901 
-908 DEMPGKVPTFKGSV
+908 
-922 ASTLLDDIETVLTKH
+922 
-937 ANYKISH
+937 
-944 FLEDLETIHRLST
+944 
-957 AIIKGTASTSGDPHI
+957 
-972 SSFLKNPEQL
+972 
-982 HQTILQQNVSLTSKA
+982 
-997 INTLLDATL
+997 
-1006 PISKLGGQDGDSL
+1006 
-1019 ALFLLEMFGDE
+1019 
-1030 SRMAAS
+1030 
-1036 HKSAVASMHVK
+1036 
-1047 IFLSKDEDAM
+1047 
-1057 YTWRNASAD
+1057 
-1066 ADHLIKVIRDYAG
+1066 
-1079 ILGPWAAS
+1079 
-1087 GTGVAMIVKSIVYEK
+1087 
-1102 EQRLKEVMKIMG
+1102 
-1114 LGNGVHWV
+1114 
-1122 AWFINAFVL
+1122 
-1131 MLLSVILLCVML
+1131 
-1143 KTGKVF
+1143 
-1149 QYSDVSVIFVFMLS
+1149 
-1163 FTVATITQ
+1163 
-1171 CFLISVF
+1171 
-1178 FSKANLAAVCGG
+1178 
-1190 FIYFVLFLPYTQLV
+1190 
-1204 HNGKKLAVDDLTIN
+1204 
-1218 FYEGQIT
+1218 
-1225 SFLGHNGA
+1225 
-1233 GKTTTMSILTGLFP
+1233 
-1247 PTSGTAYIYGKNIQT
+1247 
-1262 EMDQI
+1262 
-1267 RQSLV
+1267 
-1272 EEHIWFYARL
+1272 
-1282 KGKSEANVQ
+1282 
-1291 HEMTQMVKDV
+1291 
-1301 GLPHKRKEQACKLSG
+1301 
-1316 GMKRKLS
+1316 
-1323 VAIAFVG
+1323 
-1330 GSRTVILDEPT
+1330 
-1341 AGVDPYAR
+1341 
-1349 RSIWELLLKL
+1349 
-1359 RKGRTIILSTHHMDE
+1359 
-1374 ADVLGDRIAII
+1374 
-1385 SHGKL
+1385 
-1390 CCIGSS
+1390 
-1396 LFLKDRFGSGYY
+1396 
-1408 LTLVREVTTLLQKFV
+1408 
-1423 PEAQLVEDNS
+1423 
-1433 MEVCFQMPESAADS
+1433 
-1447 GQLTALFAELEKVH
+1447 
-1461 DVMGVSS
+1461 
-1468 YGISDTSLE
+1468 
-1477 EVFLRVTEENDS
+1477 
-1489 AHRTGDGSPVE
+1489 
-1500 SMEND
+1500 
-1505 SQGAGGP
+1505 
-1512 TPAHRYLP
+1512 
-1520 VNDILYNMTGR
+1520 
-1531 NISDWLVKT
+1531 
-1540 MEQYQMRRY
+1540 
-1549 GGFSFGAE
+1549 
-1557 NRLSVLN
+1557 
-1564 ATQIV
+1564 
-1569 RNLEDVTGTA
+1569 
-1579 YNKSS
+1579 
-1584 ILPERLVQDMG
+1584 
-1595 NFLNYLPESKRDQYG
+1595 
-1610 IVTISHPMNFTKQQL
+1610 
-1625 KEEIIY
+1625 
-1631 HGRPSFDVIVA
+1631 
-1642 ICVIFALSFVPAS
+1642 
-1655 FVLFLIEER
+1655 
-1664 VSNSKHLQFVS
+1664 
-1675 GINPTTYWVTNFLWD
+1675 
-1690 MLNYLV
+1690 
-1696 PSTLC
+1696 
-1701 IIIFVAFG
+1701 
-1709 KDAYVSSKN
+1709 
-1718 ISCLVGLLCLY
+1718 
-1729 GWAITPMMYP
+1729 
-1739 FSRLFSIPSSAFVA
+1739 
-1753 LSCVNTFLGV
+1753 
-1763 MPTIATVVLELM
+1763 
-1775 HADDPV
+1775 
-1781 YWAPGKKG
+1781 
-1789 KMTAVDHLCVGV
+1789 
-1801 PAGQCF
+1801 
-1807 GLLGVNGAGKTTTFK
+1807 
-1822 MLTGDV
+1822 
-1828 PVTSGDAHINGYS
+1828 
-1841 IQTDMEKVRQFMGY
+1841 
-1855 CPQFDAL
+1855 
-1862 DPLLTGREQLEFYSR
+1862 
-1877 ICGIPWDQA
+1877 
-1886 KSVANWA
+1886 
-1893 IERLGLT
+1893 
-1900 MYADKISSSYSG
+1900 
-1912 GNKRKLST
+1912 
-1920 AIALIGNPPII
+1920 
-1931 FLVSDFK
+1931 
-1938 PKKRK
+1938 
-1943 KKFC
+1943 

>member
-1 MTEENRELV
+1 MVATYVSSRLSYVDADPLTHVNPRTPGDYRLNLRSLTVSLSGGRELTLVNVYYPDGIPDGSACDWLRNLDGRTADARRTWVVAGDFNASHRLWDPGATTAGGGHLANAVLESNLSILNDCSVTRIGQSGQRNSAIDVTLASPALCLEATWETGDDNMQSDHLPIHITLDQAVPTEVEVNSDPKYAYDKADWEKFRTLLEAECEHMNRNGPDQDIDSKYEEIRSMILTAVNAAIPQSRPQPSGGGRLIGGWWNAECEEATAEKRRVLRAFKRNMTEENRELV

-94 PPEMREYRRTK
+94 PPEMREYRRTE
-105 EQRFEKSENDGQAPF
+105 EQRSEKSENDGQAPF

-141 ATGHDPISYQMIR
+141 ATGHDPISYQVIR

-495 TNALVR
+495 TNALR
-501 SRLTYGCEAFF
+501 QSPR
-512 ALSKAEYL
+512 
-520 KLERVELAAL
+520 
-530 KTAIGARKSAR
+530 
-541 NDLVYQ
+541 
-547 EAGWLPLRE
+547 
-556 ECKRRCANF
+556 
-565 QAAMHATE
+565 
-573 TTLGDGLTET
+573 
-583 VTKETLIRQGLEVKA
+583 ETLIRQGLEVKA

-677 IYTDGSVLDSGEV
+677 IDTDGSVLDSGEV

-812 LLQTLSEVKIRV
+812 LLQTLSEVKT
-824 GGVGVWEFNVLFH
+824 
-837 HIRVISKTG
+837 S
-846 QVRQS
+846 S
-851 RKLYEL
+851 R
-857 LKQLQAITPQN
+857 
-868 RQKSV
+868 
-873 LGHFAGKSMPSAG
+873 
-886 TIPFLQSYLCTFNND
+886 
-901 WYSTLTE
+901 
-908 DEMPGKVPTFKGSV
+908 
-922 ASTLLDDIETVLTKH
+922 
-937 ANYKISH
+937 
-944 FLEDLETIHRLST
+944 
-957 AIIKGTASTSGDPHI
+957 
-972 SSFLKNPEQL
+972 
-982 HQTILQQNVSLTSKA
+982 
-997 INTLLDATL
+997 
-1006 PISKLGGQDGDSL
+1006 
-1019 ALFLLEMFGDE
+1019 
-1030 SRMAAS
+1030 
-1036 HKSAVASMHVK
+1036 
-1047 IFLSKDEDAM
+1047 
-1057 YTWRNASAD
+1057 
-1066 ADHLIKVIRDYAG
+1066 
-1079 ILGPWAAS
+1079 S
-1087 GTGVAMIVKSIVYEK
+1087 GT
-1102 EQRLKEVMKIMG
+1102 
-1114 LGNGVHWV
+1114 
-1122 AWFINAFVL
+1122 
-1131 MLLSVILLCVML
+1131 
-1143 KTGKVF
+1143 
-1149 QYSDVSVIFVFMLS
+1149 
-1163 FTVATITQ
+1163 
-1171 CFLISVF
+1171 
-1178 FSKANLAAVCGG
+1178 
-1190 FIYFVLFLPYTQLV
+1190 
-1204 HNGKKLAVDDLTIN
+1204 
-1218 FYEGQIT
+1218 
-1225 SFLGHNGA
+1225 
-1233 GKTTTMSILTGLFP
+1233 
-1247 PTSGTAYIYGKNIQT
+1247 
-1262 EMDQI
+1262 
-1267 RQSLV
+1267 
-1272 EEHIWFYARL
+1272 
-1282 KGKSEANVQ
+1282 
-1291 HEMTQMVKDV
+1291 
-1301 GLPHKRKEQACKLSG
+1301 
-1316 GMKRKLS
+1316 
-1323 VAIAFVG
+1323 
-1330 GSRTVILDEPT
+1330 
-1341 AGVDPYAR
+1341 
-1349 RSIWELLLKL
+1349 
-1359 RKGRTIILSTHHMDE
+1359 
-1374 ADVLGDRIAII
+1374 
-1385 SHGKL
+1385 
-1390 CCIGSS
+1390 
-1396 LFLKDRFGSGYY
+1396 
-1408 LTLVREVTTLLQKFV
+1408 
-1423 PEAQLVEDNS
+1423 
-1433 MEVCFQMPESAADS
+1433 
-1447 GQLTALFAELEKVH
+1447 
-1461 DVMGVSS
+1461 
-1468 YGISDTSLE
+1468 
-1477 EVFLRVTEENDS
+1477 
-1489 AHRTGDGSPVE
+1489 
-1500 SMEND
+1500 
-1505 SQGAGGP
+1505 
-1512 TPAHRYLP
+1512 
-1520 VNDILYNMTGR
+1520 
-1531 NISDWLVKT
+1531 
-1540 MEQYQMRRY
+1540 
-1549 GGFSFGAE
+1549 
-1557 NRLSVLN
+1557 
-1564 ATQIV
+1564 
-1569 RNLEDVTGTA
+1569 
-1579 YNKSS
+1579 
-1584 ILPERLVQDMG
+1584 
-1595 NFLNYLPESKRDQYG
+1595 
-1610 IVTISHPMNFTKQQL
+1610 
-1625 KEEIIY
+1625 
-1631 HGRPSFDVIVA
+1631 
-1642 ICVIFALSFVPAS
+1642 
-1655 FVLFLIEER
+1655 
-1664 VSNSKHLQFVS
+1664 
-1675 GINPTTYWVTNFLWD
+1675 
-1690 MLNYLV
+1690 
-1696 PSTLC
+1696 
-1701 IIIFVAFG
+1701 
-1709 KDAYVSSKN
+1709 
-1718 ISCLVGLLCLY
+1718 
-1729 GWAITPMMYP
+1729 
-1739 FSRLFSIPSSAFVA
+1739 
-1753 LSCVNTFLGV
+1753 
-1763 MPTIATVVLELM
+1763 
-1775 HADDPV
+1775 
-1781 YWAPGKKG
+1781 
-1789 KMTAVDHLCVGV
+1789 
-1801 PAGQCF
+1801 
-1807 GLLGVNGAGKTTTFK
+1807 
-1822 MLTGDV
+1822 
-1828 PVTSGDAHINGYS
+1828 
-1841 IQTDMEKVRQFMGY
+1841 
-1855 CPQFDAL
+1855 
-1862 DPLLTGREQLEFYSR
+1862 
-1877 ICGIPWDQA
+1877 
-1886 KSVANWA
+1886 
-1893 IERLGLT
+1893 
-1900 MYADKISSSYSG
+1900 
-1912 GNKRKLST
+1912 
-1920 AIALIGNPPII
+1920 
-1931 FLVSDFK
+1931 
-1938 PKKRK
+1938 
-1943 KKFC
+1943 

>member
-1 MTEENRELV
+1 MDRSKGGSIPDTPPRGLSILQWNCRSVTGKAPFLRRYLQGKPKVDVLMLQSLNVRHQALPHLDGYYYPPAVDIEKGRVMVATYVSTRLTYVDADPLTHVNPRTLGDCRLNLRSLTVSLSGGKEVTLVNVYYPDGIPDGSACDWLKNLGAQTADARRTWVVAGDFNASHRLWDPGATTAGGGHLANAVLESNLSILNDCSVTRIGQGGQRNSAIDVTLASPALCREATWETGDDNMQSDHLPIHITLDQAVPTEVEVNSGPKYAYDKADWEKFRTLVEAECENMNRNSPNQDIDSKYEEIRSMILTAANAAIPQSRPQPSGGSRLIGGWWNAECEEATAEKRRVLRAFKRNMTEENRELV

-48 RIRAHR
+48 MIRAHR

-94 PPEMREYRRTK
+94 PPEMREYRRTE
-105 EQRFEKSENDGQAPF
+105 EQRFEKSENDGHAPS

-154 HFPDRMVKVL
+154 HLPDRMVKVL

-347 IESKVGRPDIKM
+347 IEAKVGRPDIKM

-466 LTAKAARSV
+466 LTAKASRSV

-512 ALSKAEYL
+512 ALSKTEYL

-611 TNDIWSECGAKPE
+611 TNDIWSECGANPE

-812 LLQTLSEVKIRV
+812 LLQTLSEVKIYGNLTRGDDEEEDKV
-824 GGVGVWEFNVLFH
+824 EDDDNPKGVL
-837 HIRVISKTG
+837 
-846 QVRQS
+846 
-851 RKLYEL
+851 
-857 LKQLQAITPQN
+857 
-868 RQKSV
+868 
-873 LGHFAGKSMPSAG
+873 MPSKA
-886 TIPFLQSYLCTFNND
+886 L
-901 WYSTLTE
+901 
-908 DEMPGKVPTFKGSV
+908 
-922 ASTLLDDIETVLTKH
+922 
-937 ANYKISH
+937 
-944 FLEDLETIHRLST
+944 
-957 AIIKGTASTSGDPHI
+957 SGD
-972 SSFLKNPEQL
+972 
-982 HQTILQQNVSLTSKA
+982 
-997 INTLLDATL
+997 
-1006 PISKLGGQDGDSL
+1006 
-1019 ALFLLEMFGDE
+1019 
-1030 SRMAAS
+1030 
-1036 HKSAVASMHVK
+1036 
-1047 IFLSKDEDAM
+1047 
-1057 YTWRNASAD
+1057 W
-1066 ADHLIKVIRDYAG
+1066 
-1079 ILGPWAAS
+1079 
-1087 GTGVAMIVKSIVYEK
+1087 
-1102 EQRLKEVMKIMG
+1102 
-1114 LGNGVHWV
+1114 
-1122 AWFINAFVL
+1122 
-1131 MLLSVILLCVML
+1131 
-1143 KTGKVF
+1143 
-1149 QYSDVSVIFVFMLS
+1149 
-1163 FTVATITQ
+1163 
-1171 CFLISVF
+1171 
-1178 FSKANLAAVCGG
+1178 
-1190 FIYFVLFLPYTQLV
+1190 
-1204 HNGKKLAVDDLTIN
+1204 
-1218 FYEGQIT
+1218 
-1225 SFLGHNGA
+1225 
-1233 GKTTTMSILTGLFP
+1233 
-1247 PTSGTAYIYGKNIQT
+1247 
-1262 EMDQI
+1262 
-1267 RQSLV
+1267 
-1272 EEHIWFYARL
+1272 
-1282 KGKSEANVQ
+1282 
-1291 HEMTQMVKDV
+1291 
-1301 GLPHKRKEQACKLSG
+1301 
-1316 GMKRKLS
+1316 
-1323 VAIAFVG
+1323 
-1330 GSRTVILDEPT
+1330 
-1341 AGVDPYAR
+1341 
-1349 RSIWELLLKL
+1349 
-1359 RKGRTIILSTHHMDE
+1359 
-1374 ADVLGDRIAII
+1374 
-1385 SHGKL
+1385 
-1390 CCIGSS
+1390 
-1396 LFLKDRFGSGYY
+1396 
-1408 LTLVREVTTLLQKFV
+1408 
-1423 PEAQLVEDNS
+1423 
-1433 MEVCFQMPESAADS
+1433 
-1447 GQLTALFAELEKVH
+1447 
-1461 DVMGVSS
+1461 
-1468 YGISDTSLE
+1468 
-1477 EVFLRVTEENDS
+1477 
-1489 AHRTGDGSPVE
+1489 
-1500 SMEND
+1500 
-1505 SQGAGGP
+1505 
-1512 TPAHRYLP
+1512 
-1520 VNDILYNMTGR
+1520 
-1531 NISDWLVKT
+1531 
-1540 MEQYQMRRY
+1540 
-1549 GGFSFGAE
+1549 
-1557 NRLSVLN
+1557 
-1564 ATQIV
+1564 
-1569 RNLEDVTGTA
+1569 
-1579 YNKSS
+1579 
-1584 ILPERLVQDMG
+1584 
-1595 NFLNYLPESKRDQYG
+1595 
-1610 IVTISHPMNFTKQQL
+1610 
-1625 KEEIIY
+1625 
-1631 HGRPSFDVIVA
+1631 
-1642 ICVIFALSFVPAS
+1642 
-1655 FVLFLIEER
+1655 
-1664 VSNSKHLQFVS
+1664 
-1675 GINPTTYWVTNFLWD
+1675 
-1690 MLNYLV
+1690 
-1696 PSTLC
+1696 
-1701 IIIFVAFG
+1701 
-1709 KDAYVSSKN
+1709 
-1718 ISCLVGLLCLY
+1718 
-1729 GWAITPMMYP
+1729 
-1739 FSRLFSIPSSAFVA
+1739 
-1753 LSCVNTFLGV
+1753 
-1763 MPTIATVVLELM
+1763 
-1775 HADDPV
+1775 
-1781 YWAPGKKG
+1781 
-1789 KMTAVDHLCVGV
+1789 
-1801 PAGQCF
+1801 
-1807 GLLGVNGAGKTTTFK
+1807 
-1822 MLTGDV
+1822 
-1828 PVTSGDAHINGYS
+1828 
-1841 IQTDMEKVRQFMGY
+1841 
-1855 CPQFDAL
+1855 
-1862 DPLLTGREQLEFYSR
+1862 
-1877 ICGIPWDQA
+1877 
-1886 KSVANWA
+1886 
-1893 IERLGLT
+1893 
-1900 MYADKISSSYSG
+1900 
-1912 GNKRKLST
+1912 
-1920 AIALIGNPPII
+1920 
-1931 FLVSDFK
+1931 
-1938 PKKRK
+1938 
-1943 KKFC
+1943 

>member
-1 MTEENRELV
+1 MSDEAQSPPPFQKVERRKRGRNSPQGENGKTGKRARSRQTKTGSRTGGTPRVLGSPSQLSDSSSSSEGELDHESDLESLGDPFGEEKQANQTGHKEKAKKATNQGEAEAKADPNQPPQRVSYAQALSRGAAAPHGRRGDHKTATPPVFCQYPVILEDQMIQSEPARLAGLAFRLASLIREAGYGVVTHLKPLGKTRFLAGCSTERQQQRLAKATKIGPVSIRGHIPVPKVEGVATIHIDATETEIKEAIESNVTVVEVKRLTLKSGEKSRAVKITLAETTLPDHLVINKQEYGLRPYVAEVQRYLQGKPKVDVLMLQSLNVRHQALPHLDGYYYPPAVDMEKGRVMVATYVSTRLTYVDADPLTHVNPRTLGDCRLNLRSLTVSLSGGKEVTLVNVYYPDGIPDGSACDWLKNLGAQTPDARRTWVVAGDFNASHRLWDPDATTAGGRHLANAVLESNLSILNDCSVTRIGQGGQRNSAIDITLASPALCLEATWETGDDNMQSDHLPIHITLDQAVPTEVEVNSDPKYAYDKADWEKFRTLLEAECEHLNRNSPDQDIDSKYEEIRSMILTAANAAIPQSRPQPSGGGRLIGGWWNAECEEATAEKRRVLRAFKRNMTEENRELV

-30 RFCTEQ
+30 RFCAEQ

-48 RIRAHR
+48 MIRAHR

-94 PPEMREYRRTK
+94 PPEMREYRRTE
-105 EQRFEKSENDGQAPF
+105 EQRFEKSENDGQAPS

-322 EHILDMGV
+322 EHTLDMGV

-347 IESKVGRPDIKM
+347 IEAKVGRPDIKM

-754 GTRNRS
+754 STRNRS

-812 LLQTLSEVKIRV
+812 LLQTLSEVKT
-824 GGVGVWEFNVLFH
+824 
-837 HIRVISKTG
+837 S
-846 QVRQS
+846 S
-851 RKLYEL
+851 R
-857 LKQLQAITPQN
+857 
-868 RQKSV
+868 
-873 LGHFAGKSMPSAG
+873 
-886 TIPFLQSYLCTFNND
+886 
-901 WYSTLTE
+901 
-908 DEMPGKVPTFKGSV
+908 
-922 ASTLLDDIETVLTKH
+922 
-937 ANYKISH
+937 
-944 FLEDLETIHRLST
+944 
-957 AIIKGTASTSGDPHI
+957 
-972 SSFLKNPEQL
+972 
-982 HQTILQQNVSLTSKA
+982 
-997 INTLLDATL
+997 
-1006 PISKLGGQDGDSL
+1006 
-1019 ALFLLEMFGDE
+1019 
-1030 SRMAAS
+1030 
-1036 HKSAVASMHVK
+1036 
-1047 IFLSKDEDAM
+1047 
-1057 YTWRNASAD
+1057 
-1066 ADHLIKVIRDYAG
+1066 
-1079 ILGPWAAS
+1079 S
-1087 GTGVAMIVKSIVYEK
+1087 GT
-1102 EQRLKEVMKIMG
+1102 
-1114 LGNGVHWV
+1114 
-1122 AWFINAFVL
+1122 
-1131 MLLSVILLCVML
+1131 
-1143 KTGKVF
+1143 
-1149 QYSDVSVIFVFMLS
+1149 
-1163 FTVATITQ
+1163 
-1171 CFLISVF
+1171 
-1178 FSKANLAAVCGG
+1178 
-1190 FIYFVLFLPYTQLV
+1190 
-1204 HNGKKLAVDDLTIN
+1204 
-1218 FYEGQIT
+1218 
-1225 SFLGHNGA
+1225 
-1233 GKTTTMSILTGLFP
+1233 
-1247 PTSGTAYIYGKNIQT
+1247 
-1262 EMDQI
+1262 
-1267 RQSLV
+1267 
-1272 EEHIWFYARL
+1272 
-1282 KGKSEANVQ
+1282 
-1291 HEMTQMVKDV
+1291 
-1301 GLPHKRKEQACKLSG
+1301 
-1316 GMKRKLS
+1316 
-1323 VAIAFVG
+1323 
-1330 GSRTVILDEPT
+1330 
-1341 AGVDPYAR
+1341 
-1349 RSIWELLLKL
+1349 
-1359 RKGRTIILSTHHMDE
+1359 
-1374 ADVLGDRIAII
+1374 
-1385 SHGKL
+1385 
-1390 CCIGSS
+1390 
-1396 LFLKDRFGSGYY
+1396 
-1408 LTLVREVTTLLQKFV
+1408 
-1423 PEAQLVEDNS
+1423 
-1433 MEVCFQMPESAADS
+1433 
-1447 GQLTALFAELEKVH
+1447 
-1461 DVMGVSS
+1461 
-1468 YGISDTSLE
+1468 
-1477 EVFLRVTEENDS
+1477 
-1489 AHRTGDGSPVE
+1489 
-1500 SMEND
+1500 
-1505 SQGAGGP
+1505 
-1512 TPAHRYLP
+1512 
-1520 VNDILYNMTGR
+1520 
-1531 NISDWLVKT
+1531 
-1540 MEQYQMRRY
+1540 
-1549 GGFSFGAE
+1549 
-1557 NRLSVLN
+1557 
-1564 ATQIV
+1564 
-1569 RNLEDVTGTA
+1569 
-1579 YNKSS
+1579 
-1584 ILPERLVQDMG
+1584 
-1595 NFLNYLPESKRDQYG
+1595 
-1610 IVTISHPMNFTKQQL
+1610 
-1625 KEEIIY
+1625 
-1631 HGRPSFDVIVA
+1631 
-1642 ICVIFALSFVPAS
+1642 
-1655 FVLFLIEER
+1655 
-1664 VSNSKHLQFVS
+1664 
-1675 GINPTTYWVTNFLWD
+1675 
-1690 MLNYLV
+1690 
-1696 PSTLC
+1696 
-1701 IIIFVAFG
+1701 
-1709 KDAYVSSKN
+1709 
-1718 ISCLVGLLCLY
+1718 
-1729 GWAITPMMYP
+1729 
-1739 FSRLFSIPSSAFVA
+1739 
-1753 LSCVNTFLGV
+1753 
-1763 MPTIATVVLELM
+1763 
-1775 HADDPV
+1775 
-1781 YWAPGKKG
+1781 
-1789 KMTAVDHLCVGV
+1789 
-1801 PAGQCF
+1801 
-1807 GLLGVNGAGKTTTFK
+1807 
-1822 MLTGDV
+1822 
-1828 PVTSGDAHINGYS
+1828 
-1841 IQTDMEKVRQFMGY
+1841 
-1855 CPQFDAL
+1855 
-1862 DPLLTGREQLEFYSR
+1862 
-1877 ICGIPWDQA
+1877 
-1886 KSVANWA
+1886 
-1893 IERLGLT
+1893 
-1900 MYADKISSSYSG
+1900 
-1912 GNKRKLST
+1912 
-1920 AIALIGNPPII
+1920 
-1931 FLVSDFK
+1931 
-1938 PKKRK
+1938 
-1943 KKFC
+1943 